1 MTNDDKLLDYLKR
14 VTADLAQTRQRL
26 RDVETEEK
34 EPIAIVAMSCR
45 FPGGVSS
52 PEELWRLVDEGTDA
66 ITDFPDDRGW
76 DGAALYDPDPD
87 AAGKSYVL
95 RGGFLHGAADFEPD
109 FFGISPREA
118 LLMDPQQRL
127 LLEVAWEALE
137 RGGIAPDSVRGARI
151 GVFAGTNG
159 QDYRDVL
166 AKLPQDPEAALGTGV
181 LAAVMAGRIS
191 YTLGI
196 EGPAVTIDTACSSAL
211 VALHLAVQALR
222 QRECTLAMAGGVSV
236 MSTPGAFVAFSR
248 QRGLSQDGRCKS
260 FADEADG
267 TGWGE
272 GAGMLL
278 LERLSDARRHG
289 HRVLAVVRGS
299 AVNQDGA
306 SNGLTAP
313 NGPSQ
318 QRVIRQAL
326 ASAGLSAAD
335 VDVVE
340 AHGTGTT
347 LGDPIEAQALL
358 ATYGQGRP
366 ADRPLW
372 LGSIKSNIGHTQ
384 AAAGVAG
391 VIKMVQA
398 MQHGVLPRTLF
409 AEDPSSKVDWSAG
422 EVRLLTD
429 SRPWPEADR
438 PRRAGISSFG
448 ASGTNAHTIIEQA
461 PHEEPAAE
469 REPGRAPS
477 TVPWV
482 LSGRTPEALR
492 EQARRL
498 AAVADTLDPADAGLS
513 LATTR
518 TAQPYR
524 AVLLGR
530 DGEQLR
536 RGLDA
541 LVEGVPG
548 VLQGRTVK
556 GLTAFLFTG
565 QGAQRPGMGR
575 ELYQES
581 ETFRQA
587 FDEVCGHF
595 EAGHFDAGHFDA
607 GLKELVFG
615 TDAEPLNRTATTQ
628 AALFAFE
635 VALFRLLESWG
646 VEPDF
651 VAGHS
656 IGEVAAAHVAGV
668 LSLAD
673 ACRLVAARGRLM
685 QALPAGGAMV
695 AIKAAEAE
703 VEPLLTEGVGIAAV
717 NGPDAVVI
725 SGVEAEV
732 LRIAALFERTKRLT
746 VSHAFHSPL
755 MEPMLD
761 QFRSEIADLTY
772 GRATV
777 PIVSNLTGRLA
788 TEELADPEY
797 WVRHVREAVRFHDG
811 VRALEAAG
819 VTRFVELGPD
829 AVLTAMARDCLDS
842 AEAVLTAVTRRER
855 PETDTLLTAL
865 ARLHIGGHSPDWAAL
880 FPGAARVDLPTTAF
894 QRSRYWVE
902 VPATVGDVASAGL
915 DSTEHPL
922 LAAATLLADSDGA
935 VLTGRL
941 AVRTHPWLADHVVGD
956 QVVVPGT
963 AMVELA
969 IRAGDQV
976 GCGHLEE
983 LTLEVPLV
991 LPEQDG
997 IRVQVT
1003 VGAPDPA
1010 GSRTVSVYSRAEGAA
1025 AEVGAPPG
1033 RQAGGSWT
1041 QHASGLLGRAPGHT
1055 GERLAEW
1062 PPAGA
1067 EALDTTGLYERHA
1080 ASGLHYG
1087 PTFQAL
1093 HAAWRRGDEL
1103 FAEVRLAERPAAD
1116 AGRFGLHPAAFDAAL
1131 HALALL
1137 GDGSADETARLPFMF
1152 SGVSLHAVGAA
1163 VLRVR
1168 LVATGAHSFAVDLA
1182 DATGAPVAT
1191 VGSLASRPL
1200 TNLTRR
1206 QNPSSD
1212 ALFRLDWQPVPLPEA
1227 TGEADYRLLHSAP
1240 GTGAEAVRAALHAA
1254 LAAAQD
1260 EDPRP
1265 LLVVT
1270 RGAVALAG
1278 EPVADLAGA
1287 AVWGLL
1293 RSAQSENPDRFVLL
1307 DLDPEADAEAVA
1319 AAVLACGEPQVAVRA
1334 GAAHAARLVP
1344 ASPVTEP
1351 ATAPAPEFDPEFDP
1365 EGTVLLTGA
1374 TGGLGPVL
1382 ARHLVTALGA
1392 RHLLLLSRRGGADQL
1407 AAELTE
1413 LGADVTVR
1421 ACDVA
1426 DRAALAEVLAQV
1438 PAAHPLTAVV
1448 HAAGLLDDGVLASLT
1463 PERVDAV
1470 LRPKVDGALNLHE
1483 LTAELDLQAFVLFS
1497 SVAGLVGAPGQGNYA
1512 AANAFLDALAAHR
1525 HALGRPALS
1534 LAWGPW
1540 APVGGMTSALA
1551 AADRARISRG
1561 GMTELSAE
1569 EGVALFDLARATGL
1583 PALAPVRLNLAALRG
1598 QGAALAPVFRA
1609 LVGRTVRREAA
1620 AVEGAGSSFAERMAE
1635 LGEQERADA
1644 LLQLVRGQVAAVLGH
1659 ASAEAIDPGRA
1670 FQELGFD
1677 SLAAVELRNAL
1688 TAATGRR
1695 LPATLV
1701 FDYPSPGA
1709 LAGHLA
1715 GTFGA
1720 GAGPRKAARARTA
1733 GPANTDEPIAIVGMA
1748 CRYPGGVSSPQE
1760 LWELVIG
1767 ERNAISAF
1775 PDNRGWDIDRI
1786 YDPTRERP
1794 DTSYVREGGFL
1805 HGAGEFDAGFFG
1817 ISPREALLMDPQ
1829 QRLLL
1834 EGSWEALE
1842 GAGIDPVSLRGSR
1855 TGVFAGV
1862 MYHDYFGAFGSGS
1875 IVSGRV
1881 AYTLGLEG
1889 PTLSIDTAC
1898 SSSLVALHL
1907 AAQSLR
1913 GGESTLALVGG
1924 VAVMSTPDPFVE
1936 FSRQGAL
1943 APDATCRP
1951 FATGAGGT
1959 VWGEGVGVL
1968 VLERLS
1974 DAERNGHRVLAVV
1987 RGTAVNQ
1994 DGASNGLTAPN
2005 GPSQQRVIEQALAN
2019 AGLSAADVDAV
2030 EAHGTGTTLGDPIEA
2045 QALLA
2050 TYGQD
2055 RPEGRPLWLGSI
2067 KSNIGH
2073 TQAAAG
2079 VAGVIK
2085 MVQAMRHGVLPKTLH
2100 VDEPSSHVDWAA
2112 GEVRLLT
2119 DSQPWPE
2126 VDRPRRAGISSFGIS
2141 GTNAHTIIEAVPE
2154 PAAGPTEPVPA
2165 PWLLSAK
2172 SRAALPAQAER
2183 LLAFVDANPQLAPTD
2198 LAHALATTRA
2208 RFEHRAAVTGADGA
2222 ELRDSLAALA
2232 AGQAAPGLV
2241 EGTATGARP
2250 VFVFPGQGSQWT
2262 GMATELL
2269 ASSPVFAAAMA
2280 ECAAACAPF
2289 TDWDLLAELNGPLD
2303 RVDVVQPL
2311 LWAVMVSLAR
2321 TWTAHGV
2328 RPAAVIGHSQ
2338 GEIAAAVVAGA
2349 LSLEDGARIVTLRSQ
2364 AIAQD
2369 LSGGGGMLSVALP
2382 VEQVAER
2389 LAAWDGRLSVAARNG
2404 AGSVV
2409 VSGFVDALDRLE
2421 DRLKEEGVRV
2431 KRLPVDY
2438 ASHSAQVESIRTR
2451 LLETLAE
2458 VSPRPAEVPFYS
2470 TVTGE
2475 LLDTTGLD
2483 AEYWYTNLRQ
2493 TVLFEQAAGVAV
2505 GKGHGVFVECSP
2517 HPVLTVGLQE
2527 TFDGV
2532 RALGSLRR
2540 EEGGPA
2546 RFAAALGEAFAHG
2559 VEVDWQQVFQNPRPS
2574 RIELPT
2580 YAFQHE
2586 QFWLNS
2592 VAGNADVTSAG
2603 LTPTEHPILSAALT
2617 RADTDGTV
2625 LTGRLSLGT
2634 HPWLADHAVGGELLF
2649 PGTGYLELALQA
2661 AEVAGLDRVADLTL
2675 HAPLVFPEHGAVQL
2689 QVVLG
2694 AAEESGRPIG
2704 IYSRAESGAD
2714 ELPWTRH
2721 ADGVLAHGGAPAEPE
2736 FTAWPPAGA
2745 EPIDLDGLYERLAEA
2760 GLGYGPAFQGLRAA
2774 WRLGREVYAEVSVT
2788 QPVDGYGLHPALADA
2803 ALHAI
2808 GLTGVAED
2816 EALLPFA
2823 WSEVRLHATGAT
2835 ELRVRVRPLDSGDA
2849 VELTLADATGAPV
2862 ASVGSLALRPIP
2874 AEQLAA
2880 AAKSARAGAL
2890 YRVEWITAPTPAADP
2905 AHDPVVL
2912 RSPAGTRADEVRAA
2926 VHTVLDQL
2934 REQLAGEASVLVAAG
2949 ADLAGA
2955 AVAGL
2960 VRSAQSENPGR
2971 IVLVELDQDPA
2982 SEALLPAAP
2991 AVGEPHLAIR
3001 GGAIRLP
3008 RLVRA
3013 ETSDDQQ
3020 ELRLNPAGT
3029 VLLTGA
3035 SGALG
3040 SLIARQL
3047 VTEWGVRHL
3056 VLLSRRGAAPELVA
3070 ELTALGAEVRTAACD
3085 AADRA
3090 ALAEVLD
3097 AIPAAHPLT
3106 AVVHAAG
3113 VLDDG
3118 VLASLTPERLDA
3130 VLRPKVDAAWHLHEL
3145 TAGLDL
3151 QAFVLFSSAA
3161 ATLGSPGQANYA
3173 AANAFLDAL
3182 AGHRRALG
3190 LPGQSLAWGLWA
3202 QASGMTGTLDETD
3215 LSRIS
3220 RGGVAPLATEE
3231 GLALFDEA
3239 LHSRHPAVL
3248 PMKLEPAA
3256 LRAQGDDLSPLFRTL
3271 VRVRRQAAA
3280 GRPAAGA
3287 DSLRGRL
3294 TALAETER
3302 LPFLAELVRTQAASV
3317 LGHRSAQAVEEH
3329 RAFRELGFDS
3339 LAAVELRNGL
3349 AAATGLRL
3357 PATLVFD
3364 HPNPLALAGY
3374 LFDQLVG
3381 DLTGSQAV
3389 VAPAGSTDE
3398 PIAIIGMSCRYP
3410 GGVNSP
3416 EDLWKLVVGE
3426 VDAIGEFPTD
3436 RGWDLAALYD
3446 PTLDRPGTS
3455 YAKNGAFL
3463 YDAGEFDAEFFG
3475 MDPEEALVTDPQQ
3488 RLLLETSWEALE
3500 RAAIDPASLRG
3511 SSTGV
3516 FAGVMYHDYFES
3528 YGSGSVVSGRVA
3540 YTLGLEGPTLT
3551 VDTACSSSLVALHL
3565 AVQSLRQGDCTLALA
3580 GGVTVMATPGT
3591 FVEFSRQRGLSRDGR
3606 CRPFADAANGTGF
3619 GEGAGVLLLE
3629 RLSDARR
3636 NGHQVL
3642 AVVRGTAMNQ
3652 DGASNGITAPNGP
3665 AQQRVIRRALAAAG
3679 VPGGE
3684 VDLVEAHGTGTTL
3697 GDPIEAQ
3704 ALIAT
3709 YGSEHT
3715 EERPLWLGSIKSNIG
3730 HTQAAA
3736 GVAGVIKSVQA
3747 IRHGVLPRTL
3757 HVDQPS
3763 RHVDW
3768 TDSHVRLLA
3777 ESVAWPEHGHPRRAG
3792 ISSFGISGTNAHVV
3806 IEAAPEA
3813 PDSPDSPQVQA
3824 PLLLSGHSPQALR
3837 EQAGRLLDHLGER
3850 TELEPR
3856 RVAAALATTRGRHA
3870 HRAAVSGA
3878 DRDELLRGLRAL
3890 SEGRALPGVALG
3902 SAAAGRTA
3910 FLFSGQGSQLVGMG
3924 KELTEEF
3931 PAFAAAFE
3939 EVCEQLD
3946 PLLERPLRE
3955 ALRSAELLDRTEY
3968 TQPALFA
3975 LQVALFR
3982 LVESWGVRP
3991 DLLAGHSIGEFAA
4004 AHVAG
4009 VWSLPDAARL
4019 VAARGR
4025 LMQALP
4031 AGGAM
4036 VAVKATEA
4044 EIEPLLTARVSIAA
4058 VNGPGSVVISGE
4070 AAAVREIAGRF
4081 ERTKELTVSHA
4092 FHSPLM
4098 EPMLAEFHQVAAELA
4113 YQPPRIPL
4121 VSTLTGAQADAQE
4134 LCSPEYW
4141 VRHVRGAVR
4150 FADGVRALAEAGARR
4165 FVEIGPGGV
4174 LTALAAETLGGD
4186 AAAVIPL
4193 LRKDRPE
4200 PAALLTALGALHV
4213 HGGTVDWTR
4222 VLPAAGAVEL
4232 PTYAF
4237 QRRRYWMA
4245 SEPAGYRATADHPL
4259 LGSAVDLADG
4269 EGTLFTGRLSRQT
4282 HPWLADHAV
4291 GGVVLLPGT
4300 AFVEMALAAG
4310 AGLGAD
4316 AVEELT
4322 IAEPLLLPEQGAVR
4336 LQCTVRPAEEG
4347 RWTFQ
4352 VYSRTAD
4359 DEAWSAHATGLLRS
4373 ATASVPAP
4381 GPEQAWPPVGAEPL
4395 DLADTYQELAELGAE
4410 YGPQFQ
4416 GLRAA
4421 WRLADEVFAEVEIPL
4436 EADRFGLHPA
4446 LFDAALHAIGL
4457 RAGAERRIS
4466 LPFAWNGVE
4475 LYAVGARA
4483 LRVRIA
4489 PAGPDAVRI
4498 ELADEAGAP
4507 VARVESLVL
4516 REVALD
4522 RLAPA
4527 GGADSLFALEWTALP
4542 AGAAPTAGHW
4552 AVLGT
4557 HRPRLLD
4564 ELAARVDSVRTVAD
4578 LAELALPVDPVD
4590 VLLVPFAGGDE
4601 PHAVHQGLAT
4611 LLTTLQTWL
4620 ADERFA
4626 RSTAVVATS
4635 GAVSLSGEDVTD
4647 LAAAAAWGLIRS
4659 AQSEHPERIVLV
4671 DLDDHDDAPGRDWH
4685 LLPAAL
4691 AAGES
4696 QLALRAGVLHAPRL
4710 VRAAAAAG
4718 PDAPVEW
4725 HGRVLLTGGTGAL
4738 GRLVARHLV
4747 TEHGV
4752 SSLLLLSRR
4761 GEAAPGAAELHAE
4774 LTGLGAEVTILACDL
4789 ADREELAG
4797 VLARHPVSAVVHSAG
4812 VLDDGTLAS
4821 LTPERLSAVLRPKV
4835 DAAWHLHELTKDR
4848 PLSAFVLFSSA
4859 AGLLGSPGQASYAA
4873 ANAYLDGLALHR
4885 RAVGLPAGSLAWG
4898 AWSGSGGMADRLGEA
4913 DSRRLAQS
4921 GVGSLGEADG
4931 LALFDAAVGRPE
4943 AVLMPARL
4951 DLAAPARGNRVPPLL
4966 SRLVRPSSAR
4976 RVAQAASTASAA
4988 LRRSLAALAG
4998 PERLALLLELV
5009 GTQAAG
5015 VLGVAEVALDRAF
5028 SELGF
5033 DSLTAVEFR
5042 NQLNE
5047 ATGLRLSATLIFD
5060 YPNPTVLA
5068 EHLDAALAPAEGA
5081 AEEAREAAVR
5091 QALGAIPLAR
5101 LRDAGLLDSLLELA
5115 GLAAESSA
5123 DPTGQDGGGSGE
5135 SIDAMDVES
5144 LLNLALDDLG
5154 AQDGENW

>member
-1 MTNDDKLLDYLKR
+1 M
-14 VTADLAQTRQRL
+14 
-26 RDVETEEK
+26 
-34 EPIAIVAMSCR
+34 
-45 FPGGVSS
+45 
-52 PEELWRLVDEGTDA
+52 
-66 ITDFPDDRGW
+66 
-76 DGAALYDPDPD
+76 
-87 AAGKSYVL
+87 
-95 RGGFLHGAADFEPD
+95 
-109 FFGISPREA
+109 
-118 LLMDPQQRL
+118 
-127 LLEVAWEALE
+127 
-137 RGGIAPDSVRGARI
+137 
-151 GVFAGTNG
+151 
-159 QDYRDVL
+159 
-166 AKLPQDPEAALGTGV
+166 
-181 LAAVMAGRIS
+181 
-191 YTLGI
+191 
-196 EGPAVTIDTACSSAL
+196 
-211 VALHLAVQALR
+211 
-222 QRECTLAMAGGVSV
+222 
-236 MSTPGAFVAFSR
+236 
-248 QRGLSQDGRCKS
+248 
-260 FADEADG
+260 
-267 TGWGE
+267 
-272 GAGMLL
+272 
-278 LERLSDARRHG
+278 
-289 HRVLAVVRGS
+289 
-299 AVNQDGA
+299 
-306 SNGLTAP
+306 
-313 NGPSQ
+313 
-318 QRVIRQAL
+318 
-326 ASAGLSAAD
+326 
-335 VDVVE
+335 
-340 AHGTGTT
+340 
-347 LGDPIEAQALL
+347 
-358 ATYGQGRP
+358 
-366 ADRPLW
+366 
-372 LGSIKSNIGHTQ
+372 
-384 AAAGVAG
+384 
-391 VIKMVQA
+391 
-398 MQHGVLPRTLF
+398 
-409 AEDPSSKVDWSAG
+409 
-422 EVRLLTD
+422 
-429 SRPWPEADR
+429 
-438 PRRAGISSFG
+438 
-448 ASGTNAHTIIEQA
+448 
-461 PHEEPAAE
+461 
-469 REPGRAPS
+469 
-477 TVPWV
+477 
-482 LSGRTPEALR
+482 
-492 EQARRL
+492 
-498 AAVADTLDPADAGLS
+498 
-513 LATTR
+513 
-518 TAQPYR
+518 
-524 AVLLGR
+524 
-530 DGEQLR
+530 
-536 RGLDA
+536 
-541 LVEGVPG
+541 
-548 VLQGRTVK
+548 
-556 GLTAFLFTG
+556 
-565 QGAQRPGMGR
+565 
-575 ELYQES
+575 
-581 ETFRQA
+581 
-587 FDEVCGHF
+587 
-595 EAGHFDAGHFDA
+595 
-607 GLKELVFG
+607 
-615 TDAEPLNRTATTQ
+615 
-628 AALFAFE
+628 
-635 VALFRLLESWG
+635 
-646 VEPDF
+646 
-651 VAGHS
+651 
-656 IGEVAAAHVAGV
+656 
-668 LSLAD
+668 
-673 ACRLVAARGRLM
+673 
-685 QALPAGGAMV
+685 
-695 AIKAAEAE
+695 
-703 VEPLLTEGVGIAAV
+703 
-717 NGPDAVVI
+717 
-725 SGVEAEV
+725 
-732 LRIAALFERTKRLT
+732 
-746 VSHAFHSPL
+746 
-755 MEPMLD
+755 
-761 QFRSEIADLTY
+761 
-772 GRATV
+772 
-777 PIVSNLTGRLA
+777 
-788 TEELADPEY
+788 
-797 WVRHVREAVRFHDG
+797 
-811 VRALEAAG
+811 
-819 VTRFVELGPD
+819 TRFVELGPD
-829 AVLTAMARDCLDS
+829 AVLTAMARECLDS
-842 AEAVLTAVTRRER
+842 DDAVLAATTRRER
-855 PETDTLLTAL
+855 SEPETLLTAL
-865 ARLHIGGHSPDWAAL
+865 AQLHIGGCSPDWSTL
-880 FPGAARVDLPTTAF
+880 FQGAARVDLPTTAF
-894 QRSRYWVE
+894 QRTRFWVD
-902 VPATVGDVASAGL
+902 VPASVGDVASVGL

-922 LAAATLLADSDGA
+922 LGAATMLADSDGA

-941 AVRTHPWLADHVVGD
+941 SVRTHPWLADHVVGD
-956 QVVVPGT
+956 RVVVPGT

-997 IRVQVT
+997 TRVQVT
-1003 VGAPDPA
+1003 VGAPDAA

-1025 AEVGAPPG
+1025 ADQP
-1033 RQAGGSWT
+1033 WT
-1041 QHASGLLGRAPGHT
+1041 LHASGLLGQAPAGT
-1055 GERLAEW
+1055 GEHLTEW

-1067 EALDTTGLYERHA
+1067 EALETAGLYERHA

-1093 HAAWRRGDEL
+1093 HGAWQRGDEL

-1137 GDGSADETARLPFMF
+1137 GDGSDDETARLPFMF
-1152 SGVSLHAVGAA
+1152 SGVSLHAVGAS

-1168 LVATGAHSFAVDLA
+1168 LRATGAHSFAVDLA
-1182 DATGAPVAT
+1182 DATGAPVASVT
-1191 VGSLASRPL
+1191 SLASRPL
-1200 TNLTRR
+1200 TNLR
-1206 QNPSSD
+1206 QQQGPSND
-1212 ALFRLDWQPVPLPEA
+1212 ALFRLGWSPVQLAEA
-1227 TGEADYRLLHSAP
+1227 AEGTDHRVLHSVP
-1240 GTGAEAVRAALHAA
+1240 GDDAEAVRAAVHAA

-1270 RGAVALAG
+1270 RGALSLDG

-1293 RSAQSENPDRFVLL
+1293 R
-1307 DLDPEADAEAVA
+1307 DLDQGADAETLA
-1319 AAVLACGEPQVAVRA
+1319 AAVLASGEPQLAIRA
-1334 GAAHAARLVP
+1334 GAAHAARL
-1344 ASPVTEP
+1344 AAAEL
-1351 ATAPAPEFDPEFDP
+1351 AAEDAAPLDP

-1392 RHLLLLSRRGGADQL
+1392 RHLLLLSRRGGAEEL
-1407 AAELTE
+1407 TAELTE
-1413 LGADVTVR
+1413 LGARVTVR

-1426 DRAALAEVLAQV
+1426 DRAALAEVLAGI
-1438 PAAHPLTAVV
+1438 PAEHPLTAVV
-1448 HAAGLLDDGVLASLT
+1448 HAAGLLDDGVVASLT
-1463 PERVDAV
+1463 PERIDAV

-1483 LTAELDLQAFVLFS
+1483 LTADAPLRAFVLFS

-1540 APVGGMTSALA
+1540 APVGGMTSSLEE
-1551 AADRARISRG
+1551 ADRARISRG

-1569 EGVALFDLARATGL
+1569 DGVALFDLARATGL
-1583 PALAPVRLNLAALRG
+1583 AALAPVRLNLAALRR
-1598 QGAALAPVFRA
+1598 QGAALAPVFRS
-1609 LVGRTVRREAA
+1609 LVGRTVRREAV
-1620 AVEGAGSSFAERMAE
+1620 AVAGSEFSFTDRMAE

-1644 LLQLVRGQVAAVLGH
+1644 LLQLVRVQVAAVLGH

-1670 FQELGFD
+1670 FQDLGFD

-1688 TAATGRR
+1688 TAETGHR

-1701 FDYPSPGA
+1701 FDYPSPEA
-1709 LAGHLA
+1709 LAGYLVA
-1715 GTFGA
+1715 QFSGVKS
-1720 GAGPRKAARARTA
+1720 GPRKAVRASSARA
-1733 GPANTDEPIAIVGMA
+1733 DEPIAIVGMS
-1748 CRYPGGVSSPQE
+1748 CRYPGGVTSPQG
-1760 LWELVIG
+1760 LWDLVIG
-1767 ERNAISAF
+1767 ETDAISSF

-1794 DTSYVREGGFL
+1794 DTSYVHEGGFL
-1805 HGAGEFDAGFFG
+1805 HDAGEFDAGFFG

-1834 EGSWEALE
+1834 ESSWEALE
-1842 GAGIDPVSLRGSR
+1842 GAGIDPVSLKGSR

-1889 PTLSIDTAC
+1889 PSLSIDTAC

-1943 APDATCRP
+1943 APDAQCRP

-1974 DAERNGHRVLAVV
+1974 DAKRNGHRVLAVV

-2019 AGLSAADVDAV
+2019 AGLSTGDVDVV

-2055 RPEGRPLWLGSI
+2055 RPAERPLWLGSI

-2100 VDEPSSHVDWAA
+2100 VDEPSTHVDWEA

-2119 DSQPWPE
+2119 EAREWPE
-2126 VDRPRRAGISSFGIS
+2126 VERPRRAGVSSFGIS
-2141 GTNAHTIIEAVPE
+2141 GTNAHVIVEAVPE
-2154 PAAGPTEPVPA
+2154 PAAAPA
-2165 PWLLSAK
+2165 AERPETAVPWLLSAK
-2172 SRAALPAQAER
+2172 SKAALPAQAER
-2183 LLAFVDANPQLAPTD
+2183 LLALVDADPGLAPED

-2208 RFEHRAAVTGADGA
+2208 HFEHRAAITGADRA

-2232 AGQAAPGLV
+2232 EGRTAPGLA
-2241 EGTATGARP
+2241 EGTVTGSRP
-2250 VFVFPGQGSQWT
+2250 VLVFPGQGSQWQ

-2269 ASSPVFAAAMA
+2269 AASPVFAAAMA

-2321 TWTAHGV
+2321 TWISHGV

-2369 LSGGGGMLSVALP
+2369 LSGGGGMMSVALP
-2382 VEQVAER
+2382 VDQVEER
-2389 LAAWDGRLSVAARNG
+2389 LAAYDGRLSVAARNG
-2404 AGSVV
+2404 SGSVV
-2409 VSGFVDALDRLE
+2409 VSGFVDALDRLQTQ
-2421 DRLKEEGVRV
+2421 LKDEGVRV

-2438 ASHSAQVESIRTR
+2438 ASHSAQVESIRAR
-2451 LLETLAE
+2451 LLETLAD

-2475 LLDTTGLD
+2475 PIDTTELN
-2483 AEYWYTNLRQ
+2483 AEYWYTNLRR
-2493 TVLFEQAAGVAV
+2493 TVLFEQAAGTAVA
-2505 GKGHGVFVECSP
+2505 KGHGVFIECSP

-2546 RFAAALGEAFAHG
+2546 RFAAALGEAFTHG
-2559 VEVDWQQVFQNPRPS
+2559 VAVDWRTVFEGRRPR
-2574 RIELPT
+2574 RVELPT

-2586 QFWLNS
+2586 QFWLDS
-2592 VAGNADVTSAG
+2592 VSGNADVTSAG
-2603 LTPTEHPILSAALT
+2603 LNRTEHPMLSAALT

-2634 HPWLADHAVGGELLF
+2634 HPWLADHVVGGELLF

-2661 AEVAGLDRVADLTL
+2661 AEQVGLDRVADLTL

-2689 QVVLG
+2689 QVVVG
-2694 AAEESGRPIG
+2694 AAGDAGRPVG
-2704 IYSRAESGAD
+2704 VYSRPESEGD

-2721 ADGVLAHGGAPAEPE
+2721 ADGVLAPGGAPAGPGL
-2736 FTAWPPAGA
+2736 TVWPPAGA
-2745 EPIDLDGLYERLAEA
+2745 EPIDLDGLYERLAEV

-2774 WRLGREVYAEVSVT
+2774 WRLGREVYAEVSFA
-2788 QPVDGYGLHPALADA
+2788 QQVDGYGLHPALADA
-2803 ALHAI
+2803 ALHTV

-2823 WSEVRLHATGAT
+2823 WSEVRLHATGAKD
-2835 ELRVRVRPLDSGDA
+2835 LRVRVVPLDQGGA
-2849 VELTLADATGAPV
+2849 VELTLADAGGAPV
-2862 ASVGSLALRPIP
+2862 ASVGALALRPIP
-2874 AEQLAA
+2874 AGQLAA
-2880 AAKSARAGAL
+2880 AAKSARAGSL
-2890 YRVEWITAPTPAADP
+2890 YQVEWTAAPTPAVDP
-2905 AHDPVVL
+2905 AHRPVVL
-2912 RSPAGTRADEVRAA
+2912 RSPAGTGADEVRAA

-2934 REQLAGEASVLVAAG
+2934 REQLEGESTVLVATG
-2949 ADLAGA
+2949 PDLAGA

-2960 VRSAQSENPGR
+2960 VRSAQTENPDR
-2971 IVLVELDQDPA
+2971 IVLVELDEDPA
-2982 SEALLPAAP
+2982 SEALLPAAT

-3001 GGAIRLP
+3001 EGAVLLP

-3013 ETSDDQQ
+3013 EPAAEREPL
-3020 ELRLNPAGT
+3020 ELDPAGT

-3040 SLIARQL
+3040 TLIARRL

-3056 VLLSRRGAAPELVA
+3056 LLLSRRGADPELVA
-3070 ELTALGAEVRTAACD
+3070 ELTALGAEVTGAACD
-3085 AADRA
+3085 VADRA
-3090 ALAEVLD
+3090 ALAGVL
-3097 AIPAAHPLT
+3097 AGIAAEHPLT
-3106 AVVHAAG
+3106 GVVHAAG
-3113 VLDDG
+3113 VLADG
-3118 VLASLTPERLDA
+3118 VLSSLTAERLDT
-3130 VLRPKVDAAWHLHEL
+3130 VLRPKVDAAWNLHEL

-3151 QAFVLFSSAA
+3151 KAFVLFSSAA

-3182 AGHRRALG
+3182 AGHRQALG

-3202 QASGMTGTLDETD
+3202 QAGGMTGTLDDTD

-3220 RGGVAPLATEE
+3220 RGGVAALATDE
-3231 GLALFDEA
+3231 GLELFDEA
-3239 LHSRHPAVL
+3239 LRSRLPAVL
-3248 PMKLEPAA
+3248 PMKLEPAG
-3256 LRAQGDDLSPLFRTL
+3256 LRAQGDALSPLFRAL
-3271 VRVRRQAAA
+3271 VRTRRQAVS
-3280 GRPAAGA
+3280 GQPAAGA

-3294 TALAETER
+3294 AALPEAER
-3302 LPFLAELVRTQAASV
+3302 GPVLVELVRTQAASV
-3317 LGHRSAQAVEEH
+3317 LGHRSADAVEAH
-3329 RAFRELGFDS
+3329 KAFRELGFDS

-3364 HPNPLALAGY
+3364 YPNPRELAGY
-3374 LFDQLVG
+3374 LLDQLVG
-3381 DLTGSQAV
+3381 NLAAAAPV
-3389 VAPAGSTDE
+3389 RAAAPAHAEE
-3398 PIAIIGMSCRYP
+3398 PIAIISMSCRYP
-3410 GGVNSP
+3410 GGVDSP

-3436 RGWDLAALYD
+3436 RGWDLESLYD

-3455 YAKNGAFL
+3455 YAKHGAFL
-3463 YDAGEFDAEFFG
+3463 YGAGDFDADFFG

-3488 RLLLETSWEALE
+3488 RVLLETSYEALE
-3500 RAAIDPASLRG
+3500 RASIDPASLRG

-3516 FAGVMYHDYFES
+3516 FAGLMYHDYFES

-3679 VPGGE
+3679 VSGGE

-3709 YGSEHT
+3709 YGGEHT

-3736 GVAGVIKSVQA
+3736 GVAGVIKMVQA
-3747 IRHGVLPRTL
+3747 IRHGVLPKTL
-3757 HVDQPS
+3757 HVDEPS

-3768 TDSHVRLLA
+3768 TDSHVRLLT
-3777 ESVAWPEHGHPRRAG
+3777 ESQPWPEYDHPRRAG
-3792 ISSFGISGTNAHVV
+3792 VSSFGISGTNAHVV
-3806 IEAAPEA
+3806 IEAAPVEESAEEA
-3813 PDSPDSPQVQA
+3813 VAAPEHQA
-3824 PLLLSGHSPQALR
+3824 PLLLSGHGPQALR
-3837 EQAGRLLDHLGER
+3837 DQAERLLGRLADRDGPD
-3850 TELEPR
+3850 PR
-3856 RVAAALATTRGRHA
+3856 LVAAALATTRGHHA

-3878 DRDELLRGLRAL
+3878 DRDELLRGLRSLADGQA
-3890 SEGRALPGVALG
+3890 SPGVALG
-3902 SAAAGRTA
+3902 VAAAGRTA

-3924 KELTEEF
+3924 EELSEAF
-3931 PAFAAAFE
+3931 PAFAAAFA

-3955 ALRSAELLDRTEY
+3955 ALSSAELLDRTEY

-3975 LQVALFR
+3975 LEVALFR
-3982 LVESWGVRP
+3982 LLESWGVRP

-4009 VWSLPDAARL
+4009 VWSLADAARL

-4044 EIEPLLTARVSIAA
+4044 EIEPLLTDRVSIAA
-4058 VNGPGSVVISGE
+4058 VNGPSSVVVSGE
-4070 AAAVREIAGRF
+4070 AGAVREIAERF
-4081 ERTKELTVSHA
+4081 ERKRELTVSHA

-4098 EPMLAEFHQVAAELA
+4098 EPMLDEFREVAAGLE
-4113 YQPPRIPL
+4113 YHPPRIAV
-4121 VSTLTGAQADAQE
+4121 VSTLTGAPATERE

-4141 VRHVRGAVR
+4141 VRHVREAVR

-4174 LTALAAETLGGD
+4174 LTALAAENLTEEQGGT
-4186 AAAVIPL
+4186 ALIPL
-4193 LRKDRPE
+4193 LRKDRRE
-4200 PAALLTALGALHV
+4200 PAAVLTALGALHV
-4213 HGGTVDWTR
+4213 HGGTVDWAR
-4222 VLPAAGAVEL
+4222 LLPAGAAVDL

-4245 SEPAGYRATADHPL
+4245 SEPAGYRATSDHPL
-4259 LGSAVDLADG
+4259 LGSAVDLAGG
-4269 EGTLFTGRLSRQT
+4269 EGTLFTGKLSLQS

-4291 GGVVLLPGT
+4291 GGVVLLPGA

-4310 AGLGAD
+4310 ADLGAG

-4322 IAEPLLLPEQGAVR
+4322 IAEPLLLPEQGTVR
-4336 LQCTVRPAEEG
+4336 LQCAVRPAEAG
-4347 RWTFQ
+4347 TWTFQ
-4352 VYSRTAD
+4352 VHSRTRED
-4359 DEAWSAHATGLLRS
+4359 DPWTAHATGLLR
-4373 ATASVPAP
+4373 AAEAP
-4381 GPEQAWPPVGAEPL
+4381 GPDTPRAWPPAGAEAL
-4395 DLADTYQELAELGAE
+4395 DLAGTYESLAELGAE
-4410 YGPQFQ
+4410 YGPLFQ
-4416 GLRAA
+4416 GLKAA
-4421 WRLADEVFAEVEIPL
+4421 WRLADEVFAEVELPV
-4436 EADRFGLHPA
+4436 EADRFGIHPA
-4446 LFDAALHAIGL
+4446 LFDASLHAIGL
-4457 RAGAERRIS
+4457 RAGAERRMS
-4466 LPFAWNGVE
+4466 LPFAWSGVE

-4483 LRVRIA
+4483 LRVRIS
-4489 PAGPDAVRI
+4489 PAGADAVRI
-4498 ELADEAGAP
+4498 ELADGAGAP

-4516 REVALD
+4516 REVAVD
-4522 RLAPA
+4522 RLATA
-4527 GGADSLFALEWTALP
+4527 GGDDSLFALEWTGIT
-4542 AGAAPTAGHW
+4542 AGQAPSGGHW

-4557 HRPRLLD
+4557 PRRRLLD
-4564 ELAARVDSVRTVAD
+4564 ALATRVATVSTVAD
-4578 LAELALPVDPVD
+4578 LDALAALADPAD
-4590 VLLVPFAGGDE
+4590 VLVLPFTGGDD
-4601 PHAVHQGLAT
+4601 PRAVHEGLAA
-4611 LLTTLQTWL
+4611 LLGRLQSWL

-4626 RSTAVVATS
+4626 RTTVVVATA
-4635 GAVSLSGEDVTD
+4635 GAVSRAGEDVTD
-4647 LAAAAAWGLIRS
+4647 LAAAAAWGLVRT
-4659 AQSEHPERIVLV
+4659 AQSENPDRIVLV
-4671 DLDDHDDAPGRDWH
+4671 DLDDHDADDEADPGWH
-4685 LLPAAL
+4685 LLPAAV
-4691 AAGES
+4691 AGGEA
-4696 QLALRAGVLHAPRL
+4696 QLAVRAGALGAPRL
-4710 VRAAAAAG
+4710 TRAAKAVL
-4718 PDAPVEW
+4718 DAPVEW
-4725 HGRVLLTGGTGAL
+4725 SGRVLLTGGTGAL

-4752 SSLLLLSRR
+4752 ESLLLLSRR
-4761 GEAAPGAAELHAE
+4761 GEAAPGAAELRAE
-4774 LTGLGAEVTILACDL
+4774 LTGLGAEVTVLACDL

-4835 DAAWHLHELTKDR
+4835 DAAWNLHELTKDR
-4848 PLSAFVLFSSA
+4848 ELSAFVLFSSA

-4885 RAVGLPAGSLAWG
+4885 RAVGLPATSLAWG
-4898 AWSGSGGMADRLGEA
+4898 AWSGSGGMADRLSEA
-4913 DSRRLAQS
+4913 DSRRMAQS
-4921 GVGSLGEADG
+4921 GVGSLSEEAG
-4931 LALFDAAVGRPE
+4931 LALFDTAVGRAE
-4943 AVLMPARL
+4943 AVLMPAQL
-4951 DLAAPARGNRVPPLL
+4951 DLAAMAQGNRVPPLL
-4966 SRLVRPSSAR
+4966 GRLVRSSSSR

-4988 LRRSLAALAG
+4988 LRRGLAELAG
-4998 PERLALLLELV
+4998 PERIALLLDLV
-5009 GTQAAG
+5009 GAQAAG

-5060 YPNPTVLA
+5060 YPNPAVLA
-5068 EHLDAALAPAEGA
+5068 EHLDARLAPAEGA
-5081 AEEAREAAVR
+5081 ADEGQEAAVR

-5115 GLAAESSA
+5115 GLQAESA
-5123 DPTGQDGGGSGE
+5123 AAATDEDGEGGE
-5135 SIDAMDVES
+5135 SIDAMDIES
-5144 LLNLALDDLG
+5144 LMNLALDDLG
-5154 AQDGENW
+5154 GQQEEL

>member
-45 FPGGVSS
+45 FPGGVST

-66 ITDFPDDRGW
+66 ITDFPDNRGW
-76 DGAALYDPDPD
+76 DGDALYDPDPD

-95 RGGFLHGAADFEPD
+95 RGGFLHEAADFEPD

-166 AKLPQDPEAALGTGV
+166 AKLPKDPEAALGTGV

-236 MSTPGAFVAFSR
+236 MSTPGAFIAFSR
-248 QRGLSQDGRCKS
+248 QRGLSLDGRCKS

-278 LERLSDARRHG
+278 LERLSDARRNG
-289 HRVLAVVRGS
+289 HEVLAVVRGS

-358 ATYGQGRP
+358 ATYGQGRTE
-366 ADRPLW
+366 DRPLW

-398 MQHGVLPRTLF
+398 MRHGVLPKTLF
-409 AEDPSSKVDWSAG
+409 AEQPSSKVDWSAG
-422 EVRLLTD
+422 EVKLLTEA
-429 SRPWPEADR
+429 RAWPEVER
-438 PRRAGISSFG
+438 PRRAAISSFG

-461 PHEEPAAE
+461 PLEEPAE
-469 REPGRAPS
+469 REPAGAPS
-477 TVPWV
+477 TIPWL

-498 AAVADTLDPADAGLS
+498 AAVAQTLDPVDAGFS

-518 TAQPYR
+518 TAQQYR
-524 AVLLGR
+524 AVVLGQDREALLS
-530 DGEQLR
+530 
-536 RGLDA
+536 GLSA
-541 LVEGVPG
+541 LAEGAPG

-565 QGAQRPGMGR
+565 QGSQRLGMGR
-575 ELYQES
+575 ELYQEF
-581 ETFRQA
+581 EAFRQA
-587 FDEVCGHF
+587 FDEVCTHF
-595 EAGHFDAGHFDA
+595 DSGNPDGGHFDGD
-607 GLKELVFG
+607 LKGLVFG
-615 TDAEPLNRTATTQ
+615 SDAEPLNQTATTQ

-646 VEPDF
+646 VVPDF
-651 VAGHS
+651 LAGHS

-673 ACRLVAARGRLM
+673 ACHLVAARGRLM

-695 AIKAAEAE
+695 SVQASEAE
-703 VEPLLTEGVGIAAV
+703 VLPLLTEGVGIAAV
-717 NGPDAVVI
+717 NGPRSVVI
-725 SGVEAEV
+725 SGDEAEV
-732 LRIAALFERTKRLT
+732 LRIAESFEKTKRLK

-755 MEPMLD
+755 MEPMLAE
-761 QFRSEIADLTY
+761 FRAVATGLTY

-777 PIVSNLTGRLA
+777 PVVSNLTGALA

-811 VRALEAAG
+811 IRALEAAG

-829 AVLTAMARDCLDS
+829 AVLTAMARECLDS
-842 AEAVLTAVTRRER
+842 EEAVLAAATRRER
-855 PETDTLLTAL
+855 PEPDTLLTAL
-865 ARLHIGGHSPDWAAL
+865 AQLHIGGVSPDWATL
-880 FPGAARVDLPTTAF
+880 FPRAARVDLPTTAF
-894 QRSRYWVE
+894 QRSRFWVE
-902 VPATVGDVASAGL
+902 VPASVGDVASVGL

-922 LAAATLLADSDGA
+922 LGAATMLADSDGA

-941 AVRTHPWLADHVVGD
+941 SVRTHPWLADHVVGD
-956 QVVVPGT
+956 RVVVPGT

-1003 VGAPDPA
+1003 VGAPDTA

-1025 AEVGAPPG
+1025 ADVP
-1033 RQAGGSWT
+1033 WT
-1041 QHASGLLGRAPGHT
+1041 LHASGLLGQAPART
-1055 GERLAEW
+1055 GERLTEW

-1067 EALDTTGLYERHA
+1067 EPLETAGLYERHA

-1093 HAAWRRGDEL
+1093 HAAWQRGDEL

-1137 GDGSADETARLPFMF
+1137 GDGSDDETARLPFMF
-1152 SGVSLHAVGAA
+1152 SGVSLHAVGAS

-1168 LVATGAHSFAVDLA
+1168 LLATGPHSFAVDLA
-1182 DATGAPVAT
+1182 DATGAPVASVT
-1191 VGSLASRPL
+1191 SLASRPL
-1200 TNLTRR
+1200 TNLR
-1206 QNPSSD
+1206 QQQGPSSD
-1212 ALFRLDWQPVPLPEA
+1212 ALFRLGWSPIQLAETA
-1227 TGEADYRLLHSAP
+1227 TDAEYRLLHSAP
-1240 GTGAEAVRAALHAA
+1240 GRDAEAVRSAVHAA

-1265 LLVVT
+1265 LIVVT
-1270 RGAVALAG
+1270 RGALSLAG
-1278 EPVADLAGA
+1278 EEVADLAGA

-1307 DLDPEADAEAVA
+1307 DLDPEADAEALA
-1319 AAVLACGEPQVAVRA
+1319 APVLASGEPQLAIRA
-1334 GAAHAARLVP
+1334 GAAHAARL
-1344 ASPVTEP
+1344 
-1351 ATAPAPEFDPEFDP
+1351 TAAELGGEAAAELDP

-1382 ARHLVTALGA
+1382 ARHLVTTLGA
-1392 RHLLLLSRRGGADQL
+1392 RHLLLLSRRGGAQEL
-1407 AAELTE
+1407 TAELTE
-1413 LGADVTVR
+1413 LGAQVTVR

-1426 DRAALAEVLAQV
+1426 DRAALARVLAQV
-1438 PAAHPLTAVV
+1438 PAEHPLTAVV
-1448 HAAGLLDDGVLASLT
+1448 HAAGLLDDGVVASLT
-1463 PERVDAV
+1463 PERIDAV

-1483 LTAELDLQAFVLFS
+1483 LTVGAPLRAFVLFS

-1525 HALGRPALS
+1525 HALGLPALS

-1540 APVGGMTSALA
+1540 APVGGMTSGLE

-1561 GMTELSAE
+1561 GMAELSAE
-1569 EGVALFDLARATGL
+1569 DGVALFDLARSTGL
-1583 PALAPVRLNLAALRG
+1583 AALAPVRLNLAALRG
-1598 QGAALAPVFRA
+1598 QGAALAPVFRS
-1609 LVGRTVRREAA
+1609 LVGRTVRREAV
-1620 AVEGAGSSFAERMAE
+1620 AVEGSEFSFADKMAE

-1644 LLQLVRGQVAAVLGH
+1644 LLQLVRVQVAAVLGH

-1670 FQELGFD
+1670 FQDLGFD

-1688 TAATGRR
+1688 TAETGHR

-1701 FDYPSPGA
+1701 FDYPSPEA
-1709 LAGHLA
+1709 LAGYLVA
-1715 GTFGA
+1715 QFSGVKS
-1720 GAGPRKAARARTA
+1720 GPRKATRASKAR
-1733 GPANTDEPIAIVGMA
+1733 TDEPIAIVGMS

-1760 LWELVIG
+1760 LWDLVIG
-1767 ERNAISAF
+1767 EGDAISAF

-1794 DTSYVREGGFL
+1794 DTSYVHEGGFL
-1805 HGAGEFDAGFFG
+1805 HEAGAFDAGFFG

-1834 EGSWEALE
+1834 ESSWEALE
-1842 GAGIDPVSLRGSR
+1842 GAGIDPVSLKGSR

-1943 APDATCRP
+1943 APDAQCRP

-1974 DAERNGHRVLAVV
+1974 DARRNGHQVLAVV

-2019 AGLSAADVDAV
+2019 AGLSAGDVDVV

-2055 RPEGRPLWLGSI
+2055 RPAERPLWLGSI

-2100 VDEPSSHVDWAA
+2100 VDEPSNHVDWTA
-2112 GEVRLLT
+2112 GEVKLLT
-2119 DSQPWPE
+2119 EARAWPE
-2126 VDRPRRAGISSFGIS
+2126 VERPRRAGISSFGIS
-2141 GTNAHTIIEAVPE
+2141 GTNAHTIIEQA
-2154 PAAGPTEPVPA
+2154 PAEQLEEASAAPTTA

-2183 LLAFVDANPQLAPTD
+2183 LLAFVDANPQLAPAD

-2208 RFEHRAAVTGADGA
+2208 HFEHRAAIAGADRA

-2232 AGQAAPGLV
+2232 AGRSAPGLV

-2250 VFVFPGQGSQWT
+2250 VFVFPGQGSQWQ

-2269 ASSPVFAAAMA
+2269 ASSPVFAARMA

-2289 TDWDLLAELNGPLD
+2289 ADWDLLAELNGPLE

-2311 LWAVMVSLAR
+2311 LWAVMVSLAQ
-2321 TWTAHGV
+2321 TWISHGV

-2369 LSGGGGMLSVALP
+2369 LSGGGGMMSVALP
-2382 VEQVAER
+2382 VEQVEER
-2389 LAAWDGRLSVAARNG
+2389 LAAWDGQLSVAARNG
-2404 AGSVV
+2404 SGSVV
-2409 VSGFVDALDRLE
+2409 VSGFVEALDRLQAQ
-2421 DRLKEEGVRV
+2421 LKDEGVRV

-2438 ASHSAQVESIRTR
+2438 ASHSAQVESIQGR
-2451 LLETLAE
+2451 LLQTLAD
-2458 VSPRPAEVPFYS
+2458 VSPLPAEVPFYS

-2475 LLDTTGLD
+2475 LIDTTELN

-2493 TVLFEQAAGVAV
+2493 TVLFEQAAAAAV
-2505 GKGHGVFVECSP
+2505 GKGHTVFIECSP

-2540 EEGGPA
+2540 EEGGSA

-2559 VEVDWQQVFQNPRPS
+2559 VALDWQQVFEGLRPR
-2574 RIELPT
+2574 RVELPT

-2586 QFWLNS
+2586 QFWLDS
-2592 VAGNADVTSAG
+2592 VSGNADVTSAG
-2603 LTPTEHPILSAALT
+2603 LTQTDHPILSAAMT

-2634 HPWLADHAVGGELLF
+2634 HPWLADHVVGGELLF
-2649 PGTGYLELALQA
+2649 PGTGYLELAVQA
-2661 AEVAGLDRVADLTL
+2661 ADQVGLGRVADLTL

-2689 QVVLG
+2689 QVVVG
-2694 AAEESGRPIG
+2694 AVEQSSRPVS
-2704 IYSRAESGAD
+2704 IYSRAESEAD
-2714 ELPWTRH
+2714 EQPWTRH
-2721 ADGVLAHGGAPAEPE
+2721 ADGVLAPAGAPAEPE
-2736 FTAWPPAGA
+2736 LTLWPPTGA
-2745 EPIDLDGLYERLAEA
+2745 EPIDLEGVYEQLAEA
-2760 GLGYGPAFQGLRAA
+2760 GLAYGPAFQGLRAA
-2774 WRLGREVYAEVSVT
+2774 WRLGQEVYAEVAFA
-2788 QPVDGYGLHPALADA
+2788 QQVDGYGLHPALADA
-2803 ALHAI
+2803 ALHAV
-2808 GLTGVAED
+2808 GLSGVAED

-2823 WSEVRLHATGAT
+2823 WSEVHLHATGAK
-2835 ELRVRVRPLDSGDA
+2835 ELRVKVKPLGQSGA
-2849 VELTLADATGAPV
+2849 VQLTLADAGGAPV

-2890 YRVEWITAPTPAADP
+2890 YQVEWITAPTPAAGP
-2905 AHDPVVL
+2905 AHDVVVL
-2912 RSPAGTRADEVRAA
+2912 RSPAGTSADEVRAA

-2934 REQLAGEASVLVAAG
+2934 REQLAGEATVLVATG

-2960 VRSAQSENPGR
+2960 VRSAQSENPER

-2982 SEALLPAAP
+2982 SEALLSIAA

-3001 GGAIRLP
+3001 GGAIQLP

-3013 ETSDDQQ
+3013 ETAADDAPLQ
-3020 ELRLNPAGT
+3020 LDPAGT

-3040 SLIARQL
+3040 TLIARQL

-3056 VLLSRRGAAPELVA
+3056 LLLSRRGAAPELLA
-3070 ELTALGAEVRTAACD
+3070 ELTELGAEVTTAACD
-3085 AADRA
+3085 VADRA
-3090 ALAEVLD
+3090 ALAEVL
-3097 AIPAAHPLT
+3097 AQVPAEHPLT

-3113 VLDDG
+3113 VLADG
-3118 VLASLTPERLDA
+3118 VLSSLTAERLDA

-3151 QAFVLFSSAA
+3151 KAFVLFSSAA

-3182 AGHRRALG
+3182 AGHRQRLG

-3202 QASGMTGTLDETD
+3202 QASGMTGTLDDTD

-3220 RGGVAPLATEE
+3220 RGGVAALATDE

-3239 LHSRHPAVL
+3239 LHSRLPAVL
-3248 PMKLEPAA
+3248 PMKLEPAG
-3256 LRAQGDDLSPLFRTL
+3256 LRAQGDALSPLFRAL
-3271 VRVRRQAAA
+3271 VRSRRQAVSGQSA
-3280 GRPAAGA
+3280 AAGA

-3294 TALAETER
+3294 AALGEAER
-3302 LPFLAELVRTQAASV
+3302 APFLVELVRTQAASV
-3317 LGHRSAQAVEEH
+3317 LGHRSAEAVEPH
-3329 RAFRELGFDS
+3329 KAFRELGFDS

-3364 HPNPLALAGY
+3364 YPNPVELAGY
-3374 LFDQLVG
+3374 LLDQLVG
-3381 DLTGSQAV
+3381 NLAAVSVQAAPTGAD
-3389 VAPAGSTDE
+3389 DE

-3436 RGWDLAALYD
+3436 RGWDLESLYD

-3455 YAKNGAFL
+3455 YAKHGAFL
-3463 YDAGEFDAEFFG
+3463 YGAGDFDADFFG

-3488 RLLLETSWEALE
+3488 RVLLETAWEALE

-3511 SSTGV
+3511 SATGV

-3629 RLSDARR
+3629 RLSEARR

-3715 EERPLWLGSIKSNIG
+3715 EDRPLWLGSIKSNIG

-3736 GVAGVIKSVQA
+3736 GVAGVIKMVQA
-3747 IRHGVLPRTL
+3747 IRHGVLPKTL
-3757 HVDQPS
+3757 HVDEPS

-3768 TDSHVRLLA
+3768 TDSHVRLLT
-3777 ESVAWPEHGHPRRAG
+3777 ESLAWPEYDHPRRAG

-3806 IEAAPEA
+3806 IEAAPGAPGVPGQEA
-3813 PDSPDSPQVQA
+3813 AAPQVQA

-3837 EQAGRLLDHLGER
+3837 EQAERLLSHL
-3850 TELEPR
+3850 TEQAELDWR
-3856 RVAAALATTRGRHA
+3856 QVTAALATARGHHA

-3878 DRDELLRGLRAL
+3878 GRDELLRGLRSLA
-3890 SEGRALPGVALG
+3890 EGQASPSVALG
-3902 SAAAGRTA
+3902 TPAAGRTA

-3924 KELTEEF
+3924 EELIDAF

-3946 PLLERPLRE
+3946 PLLGRPLRE
-3955 ALRSAELLDRTEY
+3955 ALNSAELLDRTEY

-3975 LQVALFR
+3975 LEVALFR
-3982 LVESWGVRP
+3982 LLESWGLRP

-4009 VWSLPDAARL
+4009 VWSLADAAKL

-4036 VAVKATEA
+4036 VAIKATEA
-4044 EIEPLLTARVSIAA
+4044 EIEPLLTEQVSIAA
-4058 VNGPGSVVISGE
+4058 VNGPSSVVISGE
-4070 AAAVREIAGRF
+4070 ATAVRAIAERF
-4081 ERTKELTVSHA
+4081 ERTRELTVSHA

-4098 EPMLAEFHQVAAELA
+4098 EPMLAEFREFAAGLE
-4113 YQPPRIPL
+4113 YHPPRLAI
-4121 VSTLTGAQADAQE
+4121 VSTLTGAQASSEE

-4141 VRHVRGAVR
+4141 VRHVREAVR

-4174 LTALAAETLGGD
+4174 LTALAAESLTEGLSGD
-4186 AAAVIPL
+4186 AALIPL

-4200 PAALLTALGALHV
+4200 SAALLTALGAFHV
-4213 HGGTVDWTR
+4213 HGGTVDWAHL
-4222 VLPAAGAVEL
+4222 LPAGGAVDL

-4259 LGSAVDLADG
+4259 LGSAVDLAGG
-4269 EGTLFTGRLSRQT
+4269 EGALFTGRLSLQS

-4291 GGVVLLPGT
+4291 GGVALLPGT

-4310 AGLGAD
+4310 ADLGAG

-4322 IAEPLLLPEQGAVR
+4322 IAEPLLLPEQGTVR
-4336 LQCTVRPAEEG
+4336 LQCTVRPADAG
-4347 RWTFQ
+4347 TWTFQ

-4359 DEAWSAHATGLLRS
+4359 TDPWTAHASGLLRAAS
-4373 ATASVPAP
+4373 APAP
-4381 GPEQAWPPVGAEPL
+4381 GTPTPWPPTGAEAI
-4395 DLADTYQELAELGAE
+4395 DLAGTYERLAELGAE
-4410 YGPQFQ
+4410 YGPLFQ

-4421 WRLADEVFAEVEIPL
+4421 WRLGEEVFAEVELPL
-4436 EADRFGLHPA
+4436 DVDRFGIHPA
-4446 LFDAALHAIGL
+4446 LFDASLHAIGL
-4457 RAGAERRIS
+4457 RAGAAQRMS
-4466 LPFAWNGVE
+4466 LPFAWSGVE
-4475 LYAVGARA
+4475 LYAVGARS
-4483 LRVRIA
+4483 LRVRIS
-4489 PAGPDAVRI
+4489 PAGSDAVRI
-4498 ELADEAGAP
+4498 ELADGAGAP

-4516 REVALD
+4516 REVAVD
-4522 RLAPA
+4522 RLATA
-4527 GGADSLFALEWTALP
+4527 GGNDSLFALEWTRLTG
-4542 AGAAPTAGHW
+4542 GAAPSGGHW

-4557 HRPRLLD
+4557 HRRRLLDALAAQVATVSTVADLD
-4564 ELAARVDSVRTVAD
+4564 ELAA
-4578 LAELALPVDPVD
+4578 LADPVD
-4590 VLLVPFAGGDE
+4590 VLVLPWAGGDD
-4601 PHAVHQGLAT
+4601 PRAVHEGLAA
-4611 LLTTLQTWL
+4611 LLGRLQSWL

-4626 RSTAVVATS
+4626 RATVAVATS
-4635 GAVSLSGEDVTD
+4635 GAVSLAGEDVTD
-4647 LAAAAAWGLIRS
+4647 LAAAAAWGLIRT
-4659 AQSEHPERIVLV
+4659 AQSENPDRIVLI
-4671 DLDDHDDAPGRDWH
+4671 DLDDHDADDEADPGWH
-4685 LLPAAL
+4685 LLPAAV
-4691 AAGES
+4691 ACGEA
-4696 QLALRAGVLHAPRL
+4696 QLAVRSGQLNAPRL
-4710 VRAAAAAG
+4710 TRAAKAVLE
-4718 PDAPVEW
+4718 APVEW
-4725 HGRVLLTGGTGAL
+4725 SGRVLLTGGTGAL

-4747 TEHGV
+4747 TEHQV

-4789 ADREELAG
+4789 ADREELAT
-4797 VLARHPVSAVVHSAG
+4797 VLARYPVSAVVHSAG
-4812 VLDDGTLAS
+4812 VLDDGMLAS

-4848 PLSAFVLFSSA
+4848 QLSAFVLFSSA

-4873 ANAYLDGLALHR
+4873 ANAFLDGLALHR
-4885 RAVGLPAGSLAWG
+4885 RAVGLPATSLAWG
-4898 AWSGSGGMADRLGEA
+4898 AWSGSGGMADRLSEA
-4913 DSRRLAQS
+4913 DSRRMAQS
-4921 GVGSLGEADG
+4921 GVSSLSEQAG
-4931 LALFDAAVGRPE
+4931 LALFDAAVGRAE
-4943 AVLMPARL
+4943 AVLMPAQL
-4951 DLAAPARGNRVPPLL
+4951 DLAALAQGNRVPPLL
-4966 SRLVRPSSAR
+4966 SRLVRSSSSR

-4988 LRRSLAALAG
+4988 LRRSLAELVSQ
-4998 PERLALLLELV
+4998 ERIALLLELV
-5009 GTQAAG
+5009 GAQAAG
-5015 VLGVAEVALDRAF
+5015 VLGVTEVALDRAF

-5060 YPNPTVLA
+5060 YPNPMVLA
-5068 EHLDAALAPAEGA
+5068 QHLEAELAPAEGSA
-5081 AEEAREAAVR
+5081 GEAQEAAVR

-5115 GLAAESSA
+5115 GLAAESAAES
-5123 DPTGQDGGGSGE
+5123 THEDGEGGE
-5135 SIDAMDVES
+5135 SIDAMDIES
-5144 LLNLALDDLG
+5144 LMNLALDDLG
-5154 AQDGENW
+5154 GQDDEL

>member
-1 MTNDDKLLDYLKR
+1 
-14 VTADLAQTRQRL
+14 
-26 RDVETEEK
+26 
-34 EPIAIVAMSCR
+34 
-45 FPGGVSS
+45 
-52 PEELWRLVDEGTDA
+52 
-66 ITDFPDDRGW
+66 
-76 DGAALYDPDPD
+76 
-87 AAGKSYVL
+87 
-95 RGGFLHGAADFEPD
+95 
-109 FFGISPREA
+109 
-118 LLMDPQQRL
+118 
-127 LLEVAWEALE
+127 
-137 RGGIAPDSVRGARI
+137 
-151 GVFAGTNG
+151 
-159 QDYRDVL
+159 
-166 AKLPQDPEAALGTGV
+166 
-181 LAAVMAGRIS
+181 
-191 YTLGI
+191 
-196 EGPAVTIDTACSSAL
+196 
-211 VALHLAVQALR
+211 
-222 QRECTLAMAGGVSV
+222 
-236 MSTPGAFVAFSR
+236 
-248 QRGLSQDGRCKS
+248 
-260 FADEADG
+260 
-267 TGWGE
+267 
-272 GAGMLL
+272 
-278 LERLSDARRHG
+278 
-289 HRVLAVVRGS
+289 
-299 AVNQDGA
+299 
-306 SNGLTAP
+306 
-313 NGPSQ
+313 
-318 QRVIRQAL
+318 
-326 ASAGLSAAD
+326 
-335 VDVVE
+335 
-340 AHGTGTT
+340 
-347 LGDPIEAQALL
+347 
-358 ATYGQGRP
+358 
-366 ADRPLW
+366 
-372 LGSIKSNIGHTQ
+372 
-384 AAAGVAG
+384 
-391 VIKMVQA
+391 
-398 MQHGVLPRTLF
+398 
-409 AEDPSSKVDWSAG
+409 
-422 EVRLLTD
+422 
-429 SRPWPEADR
+429 
-438 PRRAGISSFG
+438 
-448 ASGTNAHTIIEQA
+448 
-461 PHEEPAAE
+461 
-469 REPGRAPS
+469 
-477 TVPWV
+477 
-482 LSGRTPEALR
+482 
-492 EQARRL
+492 
-498 AAVADTLDPADAGLS
+498 
-513 LATTR
+513 
-518 TAQPYR
+518 
-524 AVLLGR
+524 
-530 DGEQLR
+530 
-536 RGLDA
+536 
-541 LVEGVPG
+541 
-548 VLQGRTVK
+548 
-556 GLTAFLFTG
+556 
-565 QGAQRPGMGR
+565 
-575 ELYQES
+575 
-581 ETFRQA
+581 
-587 FDEVCGHF
+587 
-595 EAGHFDAGHFDA
+595 
-607 GLKELVFG
+607 
-615 TDAEPLNRTATTQ
+615 
-628 AALFAFE
+628 
-635 VALFRLLESWG
+635 
-646 VEPDF
+646 
-651 VAGHS
+651 
-656 IGEVAAAHVAGV
+656 
-668 LSLAD
+668 
-673 ACRLVAARGRLM
+673 
-685 QALPAGGAMV
+685 
-695 AIKAAEAE
+695 
-703 VEPLLTEGVGIAAV
+703 
-717 NGPDAVVI
+717 
-725 SGVEAEV
+725 
-732 LRIAALFERTKRLT
+732 
-746 VSHAFHSPL
+746 
-755 MEPMLD
+755 
-761 QFRSEIADLTY
+761 
-772 GRATV
+772 
-777 PIVSNLTGRLA
+777 
-788 TEELADPEY
+788 
-797 WVRHVREAVRFHDG
+797 FHDG

-829 AVLTAMARDCLDS
+829 AVLTGLARECLDS
-842 AEAVLTAVTRRER
+842 EEAVLAAATRRER
-855 PETDTLLTAL
+855 PEPDTLLTAL
-865 ARLHIGGHSPDWAAL
+865 AQLHIAGCSPDWGTL

-894 QRSRYWVE
+894 QRSRFWVE
-902 VPATVGDVASAGL
+902 LPASVGDVASAGL

-922 LAAATLLADSDGA
+922 LGAATMLADSDGA

-941 AVRTHPWLADHVVGD
+941 SVRTHPWLADHVVGD
-956 QVVVPGT
+956 RVVVPGT

-1003 VGAPDPA
+1003 VGTPDAA
-1010 GSRTVSVYSRAEGAA
+1010 GSRTVSVYSRAESAA
-1025 AEVGAPPG
+1025 AEVP
-1033 RQAGGSWT
+1033 WT
-1041 QHASGLLGRAPGHT
+1041 LHASGLLGQAPARM
-1055 GERLAEW
+1055 GERLTEW

-1067 EALDTTGLYERHA
+1067 EMLETAGLYERHA

-1093 HAAWRRGDEL
+1093 HAAWQRGDEL
-1103 FAEVRLAERPAAD
+1103 FAEVRLADRPAAD

-1137 GDGSADETARLPFMF
+1137 GDGSDDETARLPFMF
-1152 SGVSLHAVGAA
+1152 SGVSLHAVGAS

-1168 LVATGAHSFAVDLA
+1168 LLATGAHSFAVDLA
-1182 DATGAPVAT
+1182 DATGAPVASVT
-1191 VGSLASRPL
+1191 SLASRPL
-1200 TNLTRR
+1200 TNLRR
-1206 QNPSSD
+1206 QQSPSSD
-1212 ALFRLDWQPVPLPEA
+1212 ALFRLGWSPIQLAETAD
-1227 TGEADYRLLHSAP
+1227 EADYRLLHSVA
-1240 GTGAEAVRAALHAA
+1240 GNDAEAVRAAVHVA

-1265 LLVVT
+1265 LIVVT
-1270 RGAVALAG
+1270 RGALSLAG
-1278 EPVADLAGA
+1278 EEVADLAGA

-1307 DLDPEADAEAVA
+1307 DLDADADAEALA
-1319 AAVLACGEPQVAVRA
+1319 ASVLASGEPQVAIRA
-1334 GAAHAARLVP
+1334 GAARAARL
-1344 ASPVTEP
+1344 
-1351 ATAPAPEFDPEFDP
+1351 TAAELTAEAAPELDP

-1392 RHLLLLSRRGGADQL
+1392 RHLLLLSRRGGADEL
-1407 AAELTE
+1407 TAELTG
-1413 LGADVTVR
+1413 LGAQVTVR

-1426 DRAALAEVLAQV
+1426 DRAALAEVLAEI
-1438 PAAHPLTAVV
+1438 PAEHPLTAVV
-1448 HAAGLLDDGVLASLT
+1448 HAAGLLDDGVVASLT
-1463 PERVDAV
+1463 PERIDAV

-1483 LTAELDLQAFVLFS
+1483 LTADAPLHAFVLFS

-1512 AANAFLDALAAHR
+1512 AANSFLDALAARR
-1525 HALGRPALS
+1525 HALGLPALS

-1540 APVGGMTSALA
+1540 APVGGMTSSLEE
-1551 AADRARISRG
+1551 ADRARISRG

-1569 EGVALFDLARATGL
+1569 DGVALFDLARATGL
-1583 PALAPVRLNLAALRG
+1583 AALAPVRLNLAALRR
-1598 QGAALAPVFRA
+1598 QGAALAPVFRS
-1609 LVGRTVRREAA
+1609 LVGRTVRREAV
-1620 AVEGAGSSFAERMAE
+1620 AVEGSEFSFADRMAE

-1670 FQELGFD
+1670 FQDLGFD

-1688 TAATGRR
+1688 TAETGHR

-1701 FDYPSPGA
+1701 FDYPSPEA
-1709 LAGHLA
+1709 LAGYLVTRFS
-1715 GTFGA
+1715 GVKS
-1720 GAGPRKAARARTA
+1720 GPRKAARASAAR
-1733 GPANTDEPIAIVGMA
+1733 TDEPIAIVGMA
-1748 CRYPGGVSSPQE
+1748 CRYPGGVTSPQE
-1760 LWELVIG
+1760 LWDLVIG
-1767 ERNAISAF
+1767 ENDAISAF

-1805 HGAGEFDAGFFG
+1805 HEAGAFDAGFFG

-1834 EGSWEALE
+1834 ESSWEALE
-1842 GAGIDPVSLRGSR
+1842 GAGIDPVSLKGSR

-1943 APDATCRP
+1943 APDAQCRP

-1974 DAERNGHRVLAVV
+1974 DARRNGHQVLAVV

-2019 AGLSAADVDAV
+2019 AGLSASDVDVV

-2055 RPEGRPLWLGSI
+2055 RGEDRPLWLGSV

-2100 VDEPSSHVDWAA
+2100 VDEPSTHVDWSA

-2119 DSQPWPE
+2119 EARAWPE
-2126 VDRPRRAGISSFGIS
+2126 VERPRRAGISSFGIS
-2141 GTNAHTIIEAVPE
+2141 GTNAHTIIEAVTEQVAEQPE
-2154 PAAGPTEPVPA
+2154 TSAAPTAA

-2183 LLAFVDANPQLAPTD
+2183 LLAFVDANPQLAPAD
-2198 LAHALATTRA
+2198 LAHALATTRTH
-2208 RFEHRAAVTGADGA
+2208 FEHRAAIAGADRA

-2232 AGQAAPGLV
+2232 TGRTAPGLV
-2241 EGTATGARP
+2241 EGTATGSRP
-2250 VFVFPGQGSQWT
+2250 VFVFPGQGSQWQ

-2303 RVDVVQPL
+2303 RVDIVQPL

-2321 TWTAHGV
+2321 TWTSYGV

-2369 LSGGGGMLSVALP
+2369 LSGGGGMMSVALP
-2382 VEQVAER
+2382 VDQVEER
-2389 LAAWDGRLSVAARNG
+2389 LAAFDGRLSVAARNG
-2404 AGSVV
+2404 SGSVV
-2409 VSGFVDALDRLE
+2409 VAGFVDALDLLQAQ
-2421 DRLKEEGVRV
+2421 LKDEGMRV

-2438 ASHSAQVESIRTR
+2438 ASHSAQVEAIRTR
-2451 LLETLAE
+2451 LLETLAD
-2458 VSPRPAEVPFYS
+2458 VSPLPAEVPFFS
-2470 TVTGE
+2470 TVTGG
-2475 LLDTTGLD
+2475 LVDTTELN

-2493 TVLFEQAAGVAV
+2493 TVLFEQAAGAAV
-2505 GKGHGVFVECSP
+2505 GKGHGVFIECSP

-2559 VEVDWQQVFQNPRPS
+2559 VAVDWRQVFEGLRPR
-2574 RIELPT
+2574 RVELPT

-2586 QFWLNS
+2586 QYWLDS
-2592 VAGNADVTSAG
+2592 VSGNADVTSAG
-2603 LTPTEHPILSAALT
+2603 LTRTDHPILSAAMT

-2634 HPWLADHAVGGELLF
+2634 HPWLADHVVGGELLF

-2661 AEVAGLDRVADLTL
+2661 ADQVGLGRVADLTL

-2689 QVVLG
+2689 QVVVG
-2694 AAEESGRPIG
+2694 AVEESSRPVG
-2704 IYSRAESGAD
+2704 IYSRPESEAD
-2714 ELPWTRH
+2714 DEPWIRH
-2721 ADGVLAHGGAPAEPE
+2721 ADGVLAPGGAPAEPE
-2736 FTAWPPAGA
+2736 LTLWPPTGA
-2745 EPIDLDGLYERLAEA
+2745 EPIDLDGVYEQLAEA
-2760 GLGYGPAFQGLRAA
+2760 GLAYGPAFQGLRAA
-2774 WRLGREVYAEVSVT
+2774 WRLGQEVYAEVAFA
-2788 QPVDGYGLHPALADA
+2788 QQVDGYGLHPALADA
-2803 ALHAI
+2803 ALHTV

-2823 WSEVRLHATGAT
+2823 WSEVRLHATGAR
-2835 ELRVRVRPLDSGDA
+2835 ELRVRVKPLGQSGA
-2849 VELTLADATGAPV
+2849 VELTLADADGAPV

-2890 YRVEWITAPTPAADP
+2890 YQVEWITAPTPAVDP

-2912 RSPAGTRADEVRAA
+2912 RSPAGTSADEVRAA

-2934 REQLAGEASVLVAAG
+2934 REQLAGEATVLVATG

-2960 VRSAQSENPGR
+2960 VRSAQSENPER

-2982 SEALLPAAP
+2982 SEALLPTAL

-3001 GGAIRLP
+3001 GGVIRLP

-3013 ETSDDQQ
+3013 EPAADQERL
-3020 ELRLNPAGT
+3020 ELDPAGT

-3040 SLIARQL
+3040 TLIARQL

-3056 VLLSRRGAAPELVA
+3056 LLLSRRGAAPELVT
-3070 ELTALGAEVRTAACD
+3070 ELTELGAEVTTAACD
-3085 AADRA
+3085 VADRA
-3090 ALAEVLD
+3090 ALAEAV
-3097 AIPAAHPLT
+3097 AKVPAEHPLT

-3113 VLDDG
+3113 VLADG
-3118 VLASLTPERLDA
+3118 VLSSLTPERLDA
-3130 VLRPKVDAAWHLHEL
+3130 VLRPKVDAAWYLHEL

-3151 QAFVLFSSAA
+3151 KAFVLFSSAA

-3182 AGHRRALG
+3182 AGHRRRLG

-3202 QASGMTGTLDETD
+3202 QAGGMTGTLDDTD

-3220 RGGVAPLATEE
+3220 RGGVAALATDE

-3248 PMKLEPAA
+3248 PMKLEPAG
-3256 LRAQGDDLSPLFRTL
+3256 LRAQGDVMSPLFRAL
-3271 VRVRRQAAA
+3271 VRSRRQAVS
-3280 GRPAAGA
+3280 GQPAAGA
-3287 DSLRGRL
+3287 DSLSGRL
-3294 TALAETER
+3294 AALAEAER
-3302 LPFLAELVRTQAASV
+3302 KPFLVELVRSQAASV
-3317 LGHRSAQAVEEH
+3317 LGHRSAEAVEAH
-3329 RAFRELGFDS
+3329 KAFRELGFDS

-3349 AAATGLRL
+3349 AAATALRL

-3364 HPNPLALAGY
+3364 YPNPRELAGY
-3374 LFDQLVG
+3374 LLDQLVG
-3381 DLTGSQAV
+3381 TLAAVPVQA
-3389 VAPAGSTDE
+3389 APARSEE

-3436 RGWDLAALYD
+3436 RGWDLESLYD

-3455 YAKNGAFL
+3455 YAKHGAFL
-3463 YDAGEFDAEFFG
+3463 YDAGDFDADFFG

-3488 RLLLETSWEALE
+3488 RVLLETAWEALE
-3500 RAAIDPASLRG
+3500 RAAIDPVSLRG
-3511 SSTGV
+3511 SATGV

-3736 GVAGVIKSVQA
+3736 GVAGVIKMVQA
-3747 IRHGVLPRTL
+3747 IRHGVLPKTL
-3757 HVDQPS
+3757 HVDEPS

-3768 TDSHVRLLA
+3768 TDSHVRLLT
-3777 ESVAWPEHGHPRRAG
+3777 ESLAWPEYDHPRRAG

-3806 IEAAPEA
+3806 IEAAPSAPGEEA
-3813 PDSPDSPQVQA
+3813 AVLVEQQPQA

-3837 EQAGRLLDHLGER
+3837 AQAERLLSHLGER
-3850 TELEPR
+3850 AELDPR
-3856 RVAAALATTRGRHA
+3856 QVAAALASARGHHA
-3870 HRAAVSGA
+3870 HRAAVSGG
-3878 DRDELLRGLRAL
+3878 DWDELLRGLRSL
-3890 SEGRALPGVALG
+3890 TEGHASPSVALG
-3902 SAAAGRTA
+3902 TATAGRTA

-3924 KELTEEF
+3924 EELIDTF

-3939 EVCEQLD
+3939 EVCERLD
-3946 PLLERPLRE
+3946 SLLDRPLRE
-3955 ALRSAELLDRTEY
+3955 ALSSAELLDRTEY

-3975 LQVALFR
+3975 LEVALFR
-3982 LVESWGVRP
+3982 LLESWGIRP

-4009 VWSLPDAARL
+4009 VWSLADAARL

-4036 VAVKATEA
+4036 VAIKATEA
-4044 EIEPLLTARVSIAA
+4044 EIEPLLTERVSIAA
-4058 VNGPGSVVISGE
+4058 VNGPSSVVISGE
-4070 AAAVREIAGRF
+4070 ATAVRAIAERF
-4081 ERTKELTVSHA
+4081 ERTRELAVSHA

-4098 EPMLAEFHQVAAELA
+4098 EPMLAEFREVAAGLE
-4113 YQPPRIPL
+4113 YHPPRIAV
-4121 VSTLTGAQADAQE
+4121 VSTLTGAQATAQE

-4141 VRHVRGAVR
+4141 VRHVREAVR
-4150 FADGVRALAEAGARR
+4150 FADGVRALEEAGACR

-4174 LTALAAETLGGD
+4174 LTALAAENLAEGPSGD
-4186 AAAVIPL
+4186 AALIPL
-4193 LRKDRPE
+4193 LRKDRQE
-4200 PAALLTALGALHV
+4200 SAAVLTALGAFHV
-4213 HGGTVDWTR
+4213 HGGAVDWAR
-4222 VLPAAGAVEL
+4222 LLPAGAAVEL

-4245 SEPAGYRATADHPL
+4245 SEPAGYRATVDHPL
-4259 LGSAVDLADG
+4259 LGSAVDLAGG
-4269 EGTLFTGRLSRQT
+4269 EGTLFTGRLSLQS

-4310 AGLGAD
+4310 ADIGAG

-4322 IAEPLLLPEQGAVR
+4322 IAEPLLLPEQGTVR
-4336 LQCTVRPAEEG
+4336 LQCTVRPADAG
-4347 RWTFQ
+4347 TWTFQ

-4359 DEAWSAHATGLLRS
+4359 ELGAPPGRQAGGPWTLHATGLLRAAS
-4373 ATASVPAP
+4373 APAP
-4381 GPEQAWPPVGAEPL
+4381 GTSQAWPPVGAEAL
-4395 DLADTYQELAELGAE
+4395 DLEGTYERLAELGAE
-4410 YGPQFQ
+4410 YGPLFQ

-4421 WRLADEVFAEVEIPL
+4421 WRLADEVFAEVELPL
-4436 EADRFGLHPA
+4436 ETDRFGIHPA
-4446 LFDAALHAIGL
+4446 LFDASLHAIGL
-4457 RAGAERRIS
+4457 RAGAAGRMS
-4466 LPFAWNGVE
+4466 LPFAWSGVE

-4483 LRVRIA
+4483 LRVRIS
-4489 PAGPDAVRI
+4489 PAGSDAVRI
-4498 ELADEAGAP
+4498 ELADGAGAP

-4516 REVALD
+4516 REVAVD
-4522 RLAPA
+4522 RLATA
-4527 GGADSLFALEWTALP
+4527 GGNDSLFALEWTGLTGGP
-4542 AGAAPTAGHW
+4542 VPSGGHW

-4557 HRPRLLD
+4557 HRRRLLDALAVQVATVSTVADLD
-4564 ELAARVDSVRTVAD
+4564 ELAA
-4578 LAELALPVDPVD
+4578 LADPVD
-4590 VLLVPFAGGDE
+4590 VLVLPWAGGDD
-4601 PHAVHQGLAT
+4601 PRAVHEGLAA
-4611 LLTTLQTWL
+4611 LLGRLQSWL
-4620 ADERFA
+4620 ADDRFA
-4626 RSTAVVATS
+4626 QATVVVATS
-4635 GAVSLSGEDVTD
+4635 GAVSPTGEDVTD
-4647 LAAAAAWGLIRS
+4647 LAAAAAWGLIRT
-4659 AQSEHPERIVLV
+4659 AQSENPDRIVLI
-4671 DLDDHDDAPGRDWH
+4671 DLDDHDADDEADPGWH
-4685 LLPAAL
+4685 LLPAAV
-4691 AAGES
+4691 ACGEAQIAVRS
-4696 QLALRAGVLHAPRL
+4696 GVLNVPRL
-4710 VRAAAAAG
+4710 TRAAKAV

-4725 HGRVLLTGGTGAL
+4725 SGRVLLTGGTGAL

-4747 TEHGV
+4747 TEHRV

-4774 LTGLGAEVTILACDL
+4774 LAGLGAEVTILACDL
-4789 ADREELAG
+4789 ADREELAA
-4797 VLARHPVSAVVHSAG
+4797 VLARYPVSAVVHSAG

-4848 PLSAFVLFSSA
+4848 QLSAFVLFSSA

-4873 ANAYLDGLALHR
+4873 ANAFLDGLALHR
-4885 RAVGLPAGSLAWG
+4885 RAVGLPATSLAWG
-4898 AWSGSGGMADRLGEA
+4898 AWSGNGGMADRLSEA
-4913 DSRRLAQS
+4913 DSRRMAQS
-4921 GVGSLGEADG
+4921 GVGSLSEEAG
-4931 LALFDAAVGRPE
+4931 LALFDAAVGRAE

-4951 DLAAPARGNRVPPLL
+4951 DLAALAQGNRVPPLL
-4966 SRLVRPSSAR
+4966 SRLVRSSSAR

-4988 LRRSLAALAG
+4988 LRRSLAGLVG
-4998 PERLALLLELV
+4998 QERIALLLELV

-5015 VLGVAEVALDRAF
+5015 VLGVTEVALDRAF

-5060 YPNPTVLA
+5060 YPNPMVLA
-5068 EHLDAALAPAEGA
+5068 RHLEAELAPAEGSA
-5081 AEEAREAAVR
+5081 DEVQETAVR

-5115 GLAAESSA
+5115 GLKAESAAESKG
-5123 DPTGQDGGGSGE
+5123 DDGESGE
-5135 SIDAMDVES
+5135 SIDTMDIES
-5144 LLNLALDDLG
+5144 LMNLALDDFGGQEEL
-5154 AQDGENW
+5154 

>member
-1 MTNDDKLLDYLKR
+1 MLDYLKR

-26 RDVETEEK
+26 REVETEEK

-45 FPGGVSS
+45 FPGGVTS

-66 ITDFPDDRGW
+66 ITDFPADRGW

-95 RGGFLHGAADFEPD
+95 RGGFLDGAAEFEPD

-159 QDYRDVL
+159 QDYREVL
-166 AKLPQDPEAALGTGV
+166 AGLTEEPEAALGTGV

-191 YTLGI
+191 YTLGL

-236 MSTPGAFVAFSR
+236 MSTPGAFIAFSR
-248 QRGLSQDGRCKS
+248 QRGLSADGRCKS
-260 FADEADG
+260 FAEAADG

-278 LERLSDARRHG
+278 LERLSDARRNG

-318 QRVIRQAL
+318 QRVIRAAL
-326 ASAGLSAAD
+326 ASAGLSAAE
-335 VDVVE
+335 VDAVE

-358 ATYGQGRP
+358 ATYGQNRP
-366 ADRPLW
+366 AERPLW

-398 MQHGVLPRTLF
+398 MRHGVLPRTLHVDQP
-409 AEDPSSKVDWSAG
+409 AGKVDWTAG
-422 EVRLLTD
+422 EVRLLTQA
-429 SRPWPEADR
+429 RAWPAYEH

-461 PHEEPAAE
+461 PAEEEPAAE
-469 REPGRAPS
+469 REPVRAPS
-477 TVPWV
+477 TVPWL

-492 EQARRL
+492 AQARRL
-498 AAVADTLDPADAGLS
+498 AAVADTLDPVDAAYS

-518 TAQPYR
+518 TAQQYR
-524 AVLLGR
+524 AVLLGQ

-536 RGLDA
+536 AGLAA
-541 LVEGVPG
+541 LAEGAPG
-548 VLQGRTVK
+548 VLQGRTGK

-575 ELYQES
+575 ELYQEFG
-581 ETFRQA
+581 TFRQA
-587 FDEVCGHF
+587 FDEVCGQF
-595 EAGHFDAGHFDA
+595 GG
-607 GLKELVFG
+607 GLRALVLG
-615 TDAEPLNRTATTQ
+615 TDAEPLNRTETTQ

-646 VEPDF
+646 VRPDF
-651 VAGHS
+651 LAGHS

-668 LSLAD
+668 LSLPD

-695 AIKAAEAE
+695 AVRASEAE
-703 VEPLLTEGVGIAAV
+703 VAPLLAEGVGIAAV
-717 NGPDAVVI
+717 NGPRSVVV
-725 SGVEAEV
+725 SGVESEV
-732 LRIAALFERTKRLT
+732 LRVAAQFEKSKRLA

-755 MEPMLD
+755 MEPMLAE
-761 QFRSEIADLTY
+761 FRSVVNELTFHQ
-772 GRATV
+772 AVV
-777 PIVSNLTGRLA
+777 PVVSNVTGRLA
-788 TEELADPEY
+788 TGELGDPEY

-829 AVLTAMARDCLDS
+829 AVLTAMARDCLD
-842 AEAVLTAVTRRER
+842 AEEAVFAACTRRER
-855 PETDTLLTAL
+855 PETATLLGAL
-865 ARLHIGGHSPDWAAL
+865 ARLHIAGSSPDWSAL
-880 FPGAARVDLPTTAF
+880 FPGAARVELPTTAF
-894 QRSRYWVE
+894 QRERFWVE
-902 VPATVGDVASAGL
+902 APLTVGDVASAGL
-915 DSTEHPL
+915 DSTGHPL
-922 LAAATLLADSDGA
+922 LGAATLLADSDGA

-941 AVRTHPWLADHVVGD
+941 ALATHPWLADHVVGD
-956 QVVVPGT
+956 RVVVPGT

-969 IRAGDQV
+969 VRAGDQV

-997 IRVQVT
+997 IRVQVA
-1003 VGAPDPA
+1003 VGAPDAA
-1010 GSRTVSVYSRAEGAA
+1010 GSRSVGIHSRAEGAA
-1025 AEVGAPPG
+1025 ADQP
-1033 RQAGGSWT
+1033 WT
-1041 QHASGLLGRAPGHT
+1041 LHASGLLGRTPAGT
-1055 GERLAEW
+1055 GERLDEW
-1062 PPAGA
+1062 PPPGA
-1067 EALDTTGLYERHA
+1067 EPLETAGLYQRHA

-1087 PTFQAL
+1087 PVFQAL
-1093 HAAWRRGDEL
+1093 HAAWQRDEEL

-1116 AGRFGLHPAAFDAAL
+1116 AARFGLHPAAFDAAL

-1137 GDGSADETARLPFMF
+1137 GDGSDEETARLPFLF

-1168 LVATGAHSFAVDLA
+1168 LRATGAHSFALDLA

-1191 VGSLASRPL
+1191 VASLASRPL
-1200 TNLTRR
+1200 TNLRR
-1206 QNPSSD
+1206 PQGPADD
-1212 ALFRLDWQPVPLPEA
+1212 ALYRLGWSPVPLPEA
-1227 TGEADYRLLHSAP
+1227 AQEADYRLLESVP
-1240 GTGAEAVRAALHAA
+1240 GRDAEAVRAAVHTA
-1254 LAAAQD
+1254 LAAVQQ

-1265 LLVVT
+1265 LVVVT
-1270 RGAVALAG
+1270 RGAVARDG

-1307 DLDPEADAEAVA
+1307 DLDPQARAEA
-1319 AAVLACGEPQVAVRA
+1319 LAGPALASGEPQLAVRA
-1334 GAAHAARLVP
+1334 GQAHAARLTAAEPGEGP
-1344 ASPVTEP
+1344 A
-1351 ATAPAPEFDPEFDP
+1351 AALDP

-1374 TGGLGPVL
+1374 TGGLGPVI

-1392 RHLLLLSRRGGADQL
+1392 RRLLLLSRRGGADAL
-1407 AAELTE
+1407 TAELAE
-1413 LGADVTVR
+1413 LGAEVTVR

-1426 DRAALAEVLAQV
+1426 DRTALAEVLAEV
-1438 PAAHPLTAVV
+1438 PAEHPLTAVV
-1448 HAAGLLDDGVLASLT
+1448 HAAGLLDDGVVAALT
-1463 PERVDAV
+1463 PERIDAV
-1470 LRPKVDGALNLHE
+1470 LRPKVDGALHLHE
-1483 LTAELDLQAFVLFS
+1483 LTAGQDLKAFVLFS

-1525 HALGRPALS
+1525 HALGLPGLS

-1540 APVGGMTSALA
+1540 APVGGMTSGLA

-1561 GMTELSAE
+1561 GMAELSAA
-1569 EGVALFDLARATGL
+1569 EGTALFDLARATGA

-1598 QGAALAPVFRA
+1598 QGAALAPVFRTLA
-1609 LVGRTVRREAA
+1609 GRTVRREAA
-1620 AVEGAGSSFAERMAE
+1620 TALDGAEASLAG
-1635 LGEQERADA
+1635 LGAQERADA
-1644 LLQLVRGQVAAVLGH
+1644 LLQLVRAQVAAVLGH
-1659 ASAEAIDPGRA
+1659 ASGAAIDPGRA
-1670 FQELGFD
+1670 FQDLGFD

-1701 FDYPSPGA
+1701 FDYPSPES
-1709 LAGHLA
+1709 LAGYLA
-1715 GTFGA
+1715 TRFSDTA
-1720 GAGPRKAARARTA
+1720 AGPRKAVRAAAVRTE
-1733 GPANTDEPIAIVGMA
+1733 EPIAIVGMA
-1748 CRYPGGVSSPQE
+1748 CRYPGGVTSPQG
-1760 LWELVIG
+1760 LWELVLE
-1767 ERNAISAF
+1767 ERDAISEF

-1794 DTSYVREGGFL
+1794 DTSYVRRGGFL
-1805 HGAGEFDAGFFG
+1805 HRAGEFDAGFFG

-1834 EGSWEALE
+1834 ESSWEALE
-1842 GAGIDPVSLRGSR
+1842 HAGIDPVSLKGSR

-1898 SSSLVALHL
+1898 SSSLVAMHL

-1913 GGESTLALVGG
+1913 GGESTLALAGG

-1943 APDATCRP
+1943 APDAVCRP
-1951 FATGAGGT
+1951 FATAAGGT

-1974 DAERNGHRVLAVV
+1974 DARRNGHQVLAVV

-2019 AGLSAADVDAV
+2019 AGLAPAEVDVV

-2045 QALLA
+2045 QALIA

-2055 RPEGRPLWLGSI
+2055 RPAERPLWLGSV
-2067 KSNIGH
+2067 KSNLGH

-2085 MVQAMRHGVLPKTLH
+2085 MVQAMHHGVLPKTLH
-2100 VDEPSSHVDWAA
+2100 VDEPSGHVDWSA

-2119 DSQPWPE
+2119 ERQDWPE
-2126 VDRPRRAGISSFGIS
+2126 ADRPRRAGISSFGIS
-2141 GTNAHTIIEAVPE
+2141 GTNAHVVIEAAAE
-2154 PAAGPTEPVPA
+2154 PAAESGATGPA

-2172 SRAALPAQAER
+2172 SKAALPAQAAR
-2183 LLAFVDANPQLAPTD
+2183 LLALVDANPELAPAE
-2198 LAHALATTRA
+2198 LARALATTRA
-2208 RFEHRAAVTGADGA
+2208 QFEHRAAITGSDRA

-2232 AGQAAPGLV
+2232 AGRTAPGLV
-2241 EGTATGARP
+2241 EGTAAGARP

-2269 ASSPVFAAAMA
+2269 ATSPVFAASMA

-2289 TDWDLLAELNGPLD
+2289 TDWDQLTELTGPLD

-2321 TWTAHGV
+2321 TWMAHGV

-2382 VEQVAER
+2382 VEQVEER
-2389 LAAWDGRLSVAARNG
+2389 LADWDGRLSIAARNG
-2404 AGSVV
+2404 SGSVV
-2409 VSGFVDALDRLE
+2409 VSGFADALDRLQAQ
-2421 DRLKEEGVRV
+2421 LKEEGVRV

-2438 ASHSAQVESIRTR
+2438 ASHSAQVETVRTR

-2458 VSPRPAEVPFYS
+2458 VAPRPAEVPFYS

-2475 LLDTTGLD
+2475 PLDTTGLD
-2483 AEYWYTNLRQ
+2483 AEYWYTNLRR
-2493 TVLFEQAAGVAV
+2493 TVLFEQAAGAAVAH
-2505 GKGHGVFVECSP
+2505 GHGVFVECSP
-2517 HPVLTVGLQE
+2517 HPVLTVGLEE

-2532 RALGSLRR
+2532 RAVGSLRR
-2540 EEGGPA
+2540 EEGGRE

-2559 VEVDWQQVFQNPRPS
+2559 VAVDWRTLFTGPS
-2574 RIELPT
+2574 RLGLPT

-2586 QFWLNS
+2586 QYWLDS
-2592 VAGNADVTSAG
+2592 AAGQADVTSAG
-2603 LTPTEHPILSAALT
+2603 LTPTEHPLLSAALT

-2625 LTGRLSLGT
+2625 LTGRLSLST
-2634 HPWLADHAVGGELLF
+2634 HPWLADHLVGGELLF
-2649 PGTGYLELALQA
+2649 PGTGYLELALRA
-2661 AEVAGLDRVADLTL
+2661 ADQVGLDRVADLTL
-2675 HAPLVFPEHGAVQL
+2675 HAPLILPAHGAVQL
-2689 QVVLG
+2689 QVVVG
-2694 AAEESGRPIG
+2694 PVAETGRPVAV
-2704 IYSRAESGAD
+2704 YSRPESGAGD
-2714 ELPWTRH
+2714 QPWTQH
-2721 ADGVLAHGGAPAEPE
+2721 ADGLLAAGPAPAGPALA
-2736 FTAWPPAGA
+2736 AWPPAGA
-2745 EPIDLDGLYERLAEA
+2745 EPIDLDGLYEGLAEA

-2774 WRLGREVYAEVSVT
+2774 WRVGEEVYAEAAFT
-2788 QPVDGYGLHPALADA
+2788 QSVDGYGLHPALADA
-2803 ALHAI
+2803 ALHTI
-2808 GLTGVAED
+2808 GLTGAAQD

-2823 WSEVRLHATGAT
+2823 WSEAGLHATGAT
-2835 ELRVRVRPLDSGDA
+2835 ELRVRVRPLGRGGA
-2849 VELTLADATGAPV
+2849 VELTLADGTGAPV

-2880 AAKSARAGAL
+2880 AAGSARAGAL
-2890 YRVEWITAPTPAADP
+2890 YQVDWLPVPAPAAAEP
-2905 AHDPVVL
+2905 AERPVLL
-2912 RSPAGTRADEVRAA
+2912 RSPAGSSAEEVRAA
-2926 VHTVLDQL
+2926 LHTVLEQL
-2934 REQLAGEASVLVAAG
+2934 REPLAGEATVLVVTG
-2949 ADLAGA
+2949 DDPAGA
-2955 AVAGL
+2955 AVGGL
-2960 VRSAQSENPGR
+2960 VRSAQSENPDR
-2971 IVLVELDQDPA
+2971 IVLVGLAAPEGEQ
-2982 SEALLPAAP
+2982 LLPAAL
-2991 AVGEPHLAIR
+2991 AVGEPRVAIR
-3001 GGAIRLP
+3001 DGALLVP

-3013 ETSDDQQ
+3013 E
-3020 ELRLNPAGT
+3020 PAAGREPLALDPNGT

-3040 SLIARQL
+3040 GLIARRL
-3047 VTEWGVRHL
+3047 VAEHGVRHL
-3056 VLLSRRGAAPELVA
+3056 LLLSRRGADAELVA
-3070 ELTALGAEVRTAACD
+3070 ELTALGAEITTAAGD
-3085 AADRA
+3085 AADRT
-3090 ALAEVLD
+3090 ALAAVL
-3097 AIPAAHPLT
+3097 AGIPAGHPLT

-3113 VLDDG
+3113 VLADG
-3118 VLASLTPERLDA
+3118 VLSSLTAERLDT

-3145 TAGLDL
+3145 TADQPL

-3173 AANAFLDAL
+3173 AANAYLDAL
-3182 AGHRRALG
+3182 AAHRRRLG

-3202 QASGMTGTLDETD
+3202 QASGMTGTLDATD

-3220 RGGVAPLATEE
+3220 RGGVAALATEE
-3231 GLALFDEA
+3231 GLALFDQA
-3239 LHSRHPAVL
+3239 LREQPTAVL
-3248 PMKLEPAA
+3248 PMKLEPAG
-3256 LRAQGDDLSPLFRTL
+3256 LRAQGEALAPLFRSL
-3271 VRVRRQAAA
+3271 VRTRRQAAT
-3280 GRPAAGA
+3280 GRPAAGG

-3294 TALAETER
+3294 AALPEDER
-3302 LPFLAELVRTQAASV
+3302 APFLVELVRTQAASV
-3317 LGHRSAQAVEEH
+3317 LGHRSAEQVEAH
-3329 RAFRELGFDS
+3329 KAFRELGFDS
-3339 LAAVELRNGL
+3339 LGAVELRNGL

-3364 HPNPLALAGY
+3364 YPTSRDLAGH
-3374 LFDQLVG
+3374 LLDQL
-3381 DLTGSQAV
+3381 TGTLAAAPRP
-3389 VAPAGSTDE
+3389 VATVSDSE
-3398 PIAIIGMSCRYP
+3398 PIAIIGMGCRYP
-3410 GGVNSP
+3410 GGVDSP
-3416 EDLWKLVVGE
+3416 EELWQLVAGE
-3426 VDAIGEFPTD
+3426 VDAVGEFPTD

-3455 YAKNGAFL
+3455 YAKHGAFR
-3463 YDAGEFDAEFFG
+3463 YDAAEFDAEFFG
-3475 MDPEEALVTDPQQ
+3475 LDPEEALVTDPQQ

-3500 RAAIDPASLRG
+3500 RAAIDPAALRG
-3511 SSTGV
+3511 SQTGV

-3528 YGSGSVVSGRVA
+3528 YGSGSVVSGRIA
-3540 YTLGLEGPTLT
+3540 YTLGLEGPTMT

-3606 CRPFADAANGTGF
+3606 CRPFADSANGTGF

-3636 NGHQVL
+3636 NGHRVL
-3642 AVVRGTAMNQ
+3642 AVVRGTAVNQ

-3684 VDLVEAHGTGTTL
+3684 VDLLEAHGTGTTL

-3736 GVAGVIKSVQA
+3736 GVAGVIKAVQA
-3747 IRHGVLPRTL
+3747 IRHAVLPKSL
-3757 HVDQPS
+3757 HVDEPS
-3763 RHVDW
+3763 RHVEW
-3768 TDSHVRLLA
+3768 TDGHVRLLT
-3777 ESVAWPEHGHPRRAG
+3777 ESRAWPAYEHPRRAG

-3806 IEAAPEA
+3806 IEAAPGEPPAEPA
-3813 PDSPDSPQVQA
+3813 PQAPAQA

-3837 EQAGRLLDHLGER
+3837 AQAGRLLDHFVAHA
-3850 TELEPR
+3850 ELDPR
-3856 RVAAALATTRGRHA
+3856 QAAAALATTRSRHG
-3870 HRAAVSGA
+3870 HRAAVGGA

-3890 SEGRALPGVALG
+3890 AEGRSTPGVALG
-3902 SAAAGRTA
+3902 TAAGGRTA
-3910 FLFSGQGSQLVGMG
+3910 FLFAGQGSQLAGMG
-3924 KELTEEF
+3924 EQLAEAF
-3931 PAFAAAFE
+3931 PAFAAAHA
-3939 EVCEQLD
+3939 EVCAQLD
-3946 PLLERPLRE
+3946 PLLDRPLRE
-3955 ALRSAELLDRTEY
+3955 AVQSAELLDRTEY

-3975 LQVALFR
+3975 LEVALFR
-3982 LVESWGVRP
+3982 LLESWGIRP
-3991 DLLAGHSIGEFAA
+3991 DLLAGHSIGELAA

-4009 VWSLPDAARL
+4009 LWSLPDACRL

-4044 EIEPLLTARVSIAA
+4044 ELAPLLTGRVSIAA
-4058 VNGPGSVVISGE
+4058 VNGPESVVLSGE
-4070 AAAVREIAGRF
+4070 AEAVRAIAARF
-4081 ERTKELTVSHA
+4081 ERTRELAVSHA

-4098 EPMLAEFHQVAAELA
+4098 DPVLAGFREVAAGLE
-4113 YQPPRIPL
+4113 YRPPRLAL
-4121 VSTLTGAQADAQE
+4121 VSTLTGAPATAEE
-4134 LCSPEYW
+4134 LCDPEYW
-4141 VRHVRGAVR
+4141 VRHVREAVR
-4150 FADGVRALAEAGARR
+4150 FADGVRALERAGARR
-4165 FVEIGPGGV
+4165 FLEIGPGGV
-4174 LTALAAETLGGD
+4174 LTALAAETLGGE
-4186 AAAVIPL
+4186 AALVPL
-4193 LRKDRPE
+4193 LRRDRPE
-4200 PAALLTALGALHV
+4200 AAALLTALGAYHV
-4213 HGGTVDWTR
+4213 HGGELDWAR
-4222 VLPAAGAVEL
+4222 VLPGGAAVEL

-4237 QRRRYWMA
+4237 QRSRYWMV
-4245 SEPAGYRATADHPL
+4245 SEPAGHRAGADHPL
-4259 LGSAVDLADG
+4259 LGTAVELADG
-4269 EGTLFTGRLSRQT
+4269 EGMLYTGRLSLQS

-4291 GGVVLLPGT
+4291 GGAVLLPGT
-4300 AFVEMALAAG
+4300 GFVELALAAG
-4310 AGLGAD
+4310 AELGAG

-4336 LQCTVRPAEEG
+4336 LQCAVRPSG
-4347 RWTFQ
+4347 PGSWSFQ
-4352 VYSRTAD
+4352 VHSRPSDGDPWT
-4359 DEAWSAHATGLLRS
+4359 AHATGRLRAAAAAPPPS
-4373 ATASVPAP
+4373 AGAA
-4381 GPEQAWPPVGAEPL
+4381 QAWPPAGAEAL
-4395 DLADTYQELAELGAE
+4395 DLAGTYQELAELGAG
-4410 YGPQFQ
+4410 YGPAFQ

-4421 WRLADEVFAEVEIPL
+4421 WRLADEVYAEVELPQP
-4436 EADRFGLHPA
+4436 EDRFGLHPA

-4457 RAGAERRIS
+4457 RAGQERRMR
-4466 LPFAWNGVE
+4466 LPFAWTGVE

-4483 LRVRIA
+4483 LRVRIS
-4489 PAGPDAVRI
+4489 PAGPEAVRI
-4498 ELADEAGAP
+4498 ELADGTGTP
-4507 VARVESLVL
+4507 VARVESLAL
-4516 REVALD
+4516 REVAVD
-4522 RLAPA
+4522 RLAAA
-4527 GGADSLFALEWTALP
+4527 GGHDALFALDWQRLATAE
-4542 AGAAPTAGHW
+4542 AHADGHW
-4552 AVLGT
+4552 AVLVPRQTAFAPLLDGPSLPDAALGAN
-4557 HRPRLLD
+4557 RRLLD
-4564 ELAARVDSVRTVAD
+4564 ALAARVAVVSTVAGLGD
-4578 LAELALPVDPVD
+4578 LTPSADPVD
-4590 VLLVPFAGGDE
+4590 VLVLPWSGGDD
-4601 PHAVHQGLAT
+4601 PRAVHQGLAA
-4611 LLTTLQTWL
+4611 LLGRLQTWL
-4620 ADERFA
+4620 ADDRFA
-4626 RSTAVVATS
+4626 HTTLAVATS
-4635 GAVSLSGEDVTD
+4635 GAVSAAGEEVTD
-4647 LAAAAAWGLIRS
+4647 LAAAAAWGLIRT
-4659 AQSEHPERIVLV
+4659 AQSEHPGRIVLV
-4671 DLDDHDDAPGRDWH
+4671 DLDDQDAER

-4691 AAGES
+4691 ASGED
-4696 QLALRAGVLHAPRL
+4696 QLAVRAGALHAPRL
-4710 VRAAAAAG
+4710 VRAAKAG
-4718 PDAPVEW
+4718 SQAPVEW
-4725 HGRVLLTGGTGAL
+4725 SGRVLLTGGTGAL

-4752 SSLLLLSRR
+4752 RSLLLLSRR
-4761 GEAAPGAAELHAE
+4761 GPAAPGADRLQAE
-4774 LTGLGAEVTILACDL
+4774 LTALGAEVAIVAADL

-4797 VLARHPVSAVVHSAG
+4797 LLARHPVSAVVHAAG
-4812 VLDDGTLAS
+4812 VLDDGMLSS
-4821 LTPERLSAVLRPKV
+4821 LTPERLSAVLRPKA

-4848 PLSAFVLFSSA
+4848 ELSAFVLFSSA

-4885 RAVGLPAGSLAWG
+4885 RAVGLPATSLAWG
-4898 AWSGSGGMADRLGEA
+4898 AWSGEGGMADRLGEA

-4921 GVGSLGEADG
+4921 GIGSLSEETG
-4931 LALFDAAVGRPE
+4931 LELFDTAVGRAE
-4943 AVLMPARL
+4943 TVLLPARL
-4951 DLAAPARGNRVPPLL
+4951 DPAALARGNRIPPLL
-4966 SRLVRPSSAR
+4966 ARLVRPGAAR
-4976 RVAQAASTASAA
+4976 RTAQAASTASAA
-4988 LRRSLAALAG
+4988 LRRSLAGLGGA
-4998 PERLALLLELV
+4998 ERTALLLELV
-5009 GTQAAG
+5009 GSQAAG
-5015 VLGVAEVALDRAF
+5015 VLGVAELALDRAF

-5060 YPNPTVLA
+5060 YPSPAVLA
-5068 EHLDAALAPAEGA
+5068 EHLAAELAPAGGA
-5081 AEEAREAAVR
+5081 AEQSRETAVR
-5091 QALGAIPLAR
+5091 QAIGSIPLAR

-5115 GLAAESSA
+5115 GLAAESTA
-5123 DPTGQDGGGSGE
+5123 EPAAADGG
-5135 SIDAMDVES
+5135 SIDAMDLES
-5144 LLNLALDDLG
+5144 LMSLALESSDD
-5154 AQDGENW
+5154 QEGENR